1 MGKKPYNPSEI
12 EQKLYQEWEDSGLF
26 EPGDGSDSYSLAIP
40 PPNVTGTLHMGH
52 GFQNAIMDC
61 LIRYHR
67 MSGKNTLWQVGTD
80 HAGIATEMVVE
91 RRLNA
96 EGKTKEDIGREA
108 FEKEVWS
115 WKKYSGNKI
124 TSQLRRLGSSS
135 DWSSERFTL
144 DDDYQHAVKSAF
156 IQLFNEGLIYQGK
169 RLVNWDPVLE
179 TSLSDL
185 EVINKDLTIK
195 IWEIKYQ
202 LEETDECV
210 TVATT
215 RPETLLG
222 DMALAVNPKD
232 KRFVHL
238 IGKNAAIP
246 LCDRVIPIVADEY
259 VDLEFGTGVVKITPG
274 HDFNDYEI
282 GKRHGLHMDNNLQC
296 HIGNESEFDPI
307 SILNKA
313 VEIIGVAPKKFN
325 GMDRFEARKVL
336 LEDLK
341 KQKLLVAE
349 NEYESTLPYG
359 DRSDQIL
366 EPLLTDQWYVDAK
379 TLAKPA
385 IEAVKSKEIQFVPAN
400 WEKTYFQWMDNIQD
414 WCISRQ
420 LWWGHRIPIW
430 YDESNQPFAGF
441 SEKDVREKHGLKG
454 ELRQEEDVLD
464 TWFSSSLWTFA
475 TMGWPEENEKL
486 KLFHPTTTL
495 VTGFDIIFFWVARMI
510 MMTKHFMKEVPFK
523 EVYIT
528 GLIKDENGQKMSKSK
543 GNILDPID
551 LIDGVSLE
559 ELLAK
564 RTEDLMQPKLKEKI
578 IKQTKKQFPNGIES
592 YGTDA
597 LRYTYYSLASPG
609 RDINFDIGRIKGYRN
624 FCNKIWNAFR
634 FIEMQVTNHDYKSGD
649 GSSDILSDWMG
660 SKIHQAS
667 ENCQAHIKNYRFDLA
682 SAEIY
687 ELVWSNFC
695 DWYIEFSKVAIQ
707 KSEKKDKTNN
717 LISNLITNFYS
728 ILELLHPF
736 MPFITE
742 ELSSKL
748 ALLVKKE
755 KSGFL
760 VQSGFAHAR
769 TLNEKTEKQ
778 VDEIIN
784 IVSALRVIRAEN
796 LNIQNETLHLILST
810 DMSLEMQS
818 VVAGQEDIIAGIAKL
833 DGIKF
838 TDEVP
843 KESIEKTMSGYKIII
858 PLEGL
863 IDPKEELTRLQKE
876 LTDVENDIKII
887 NSKLANKKF
896 IAKAPPAVVEK
907 EKAKIEEAENKKGML
922 EKSIAKL
929 RS

>member
-1 MGKKPYNPSEI
+1 MDKKPYDPSEI

-26 EPGDGSDSYSLAIP
+26 EPGDGSESYSIAIP

-61 LIRYHR
+61 LIRYYR

-96 EGKTKEDIGREA
+96 EGKSKDDIGRES
-108 FEKEVWS
+108 FEKEVWN

-124 TSQLRRLGSSS
+124 TSQLRRLGSSL

-144 DDDYQHAVKSAF
+144 DDEYQHAVLNAF
-156 IQLFNEGLIYQGK
+156 IQLFEEGLIYQGK

-185 EVINKDLTIK
+185 EVINKELKIK
-195 IWEIKYQ
+195 IWEIRYQ
-202 LEETDECV
+202 LEGADEFV

-222 DMALAVNPKD
+222 DMALAVNPSD
-232 KRFVHL
+232 KRFAHL
-238 IGKNAAIP
+238 IGKNASIP
-246 LCDRVIPIVADEY
+246 LCDRLIPIVADDY
-259 VDLEFGTGVVKITPG
+259 VDPEFGTGVVKITPG
-274 HDFNDYEI
+274 HDFNDYEL
-282 GKRHGLHMDNNLQC
+282 GKRHGLHMDDALQC
-296 HIGNESEFDPI
+296 HSGDEAAFAPI
-307 SILNKA
+307 SILNKK
-313 VEIIGVAPKKFN
+313 VEIIGVAPKKFH
-325 GMDRFEARKVL
+325 GMDRFEARKSIL
-336 LEDLK
+336 KDLDK
-341 KQKLLVAE
+341 EELLVSE
-349 NEYESTLPYG
+349 EEYESTLPYG

-430 YDESNQPFAGF
+430 YDESNQPYAGL
-441 SEKDVREKHGLKG
+441 SENDVRKKHNLTG

-551 LIDGVSLE
+551 LIDGVSLD
-559 ELLAK
+559 ELLTK
-564 RTEDLMQPKLKEKI
+564 RTEGMMQPQLKEKI
-578 IKQTKKQFPNGIES
+578 IKQTKKQFPEGIES

-597 LRYTYYSLASPG
+597 LRYTFYSLASPG

-634 FIEMQVTNHDYKSGD
+634 FIEMQATNHSYQPSEN
-649 GSSDILSDWMG
+649 SEDILSDWMG
-660 SKIHQAS
+660 SKIHQTA
-667 ENCQAHIKNYRFDLA
+667 ENCQMHIKQYRFDLA

-695 DWYIEFSKVAIQ
+695 DWYIEFNKAVIQ
-707 KSEKKDKTNN
+707 NSEDANQKNN
-717 LISNLITNFYS
+717 LIGNLIANFYS

-748 ALLVKKE
+748 ADLAKVE
-755 KSGFL
+755 KLGFM
-760 VQSGFAHAR
+760 VEGGFAHAR
-769 TLNEKTEKQ
+769 ASNKKTEQ
-778 VDEIIN
+778 QLDEIIS
-784 IVSALRVIRAEN
+784 IISALRVIRAEN
-796 LNIQNETLHLILST
+796 HNIKNETLNLIISNDLNS
-810 DMSLEMQS
+810 EMQS
-818 VVAGQEDIIAGIAKL
+818 VISENKTMIAEIAKL
-833 DGIKF
+833 DGIEFSNKIPA
-838 TDEVP
+838 EA
-843 KESIEKTMSGYKIII
+843 IEKTMDGYKLII

-863 IDPKEELTRLQKE
+863 IDPEEEMIRLLKE
-876 LTDVENDIKII
+876 LADVDNDLKII
-887 NSKLANKKF
+887 NSKLDNEQF
-896 IAKAPPAVVEK
+896 TSKAPPAVVEK
-907 EKAKIEEAENKKGML
+907 EKAKILDAESKKALL

-929 RS
+929 QP

>member
-1 MGKKPYNPSEI
+1 MDKKPYDPSEI
-12 EQKLYQEWEDSGLF
+12 EQKLYQEWETSGLF
-26 EPGDGSDSYSLAIP
+26 EPGKGAESYSLAIP

-96 EGKTKEDIGREA
+96 EGKSKESIGREA
-108 FEKEVWS
+108 FEKEVWD

-124 TSQLRRLGSSS
+124 TSQLRRLGSSL

-144 DDDYQHAVKSAF
+144 DDEYQHAVQSAF
-156 IQLFNEGLIYQGK
+156 IQLFEDGLIYQGK

-185 EVINKDLTIK
+185 EVVNKDLTIK

-202 LEETDECV
+202 LEDSDQFV

-222 DMALAVNPKD
+222 DMALAVNPGD
-232 KRFVHL
+232 ERFSHL
-238 IGKNAAIP
+238 IGKNAEIP
-246 LCDRVIPIVADEY
+246 LCNRLIPIVADDY
-259 VDLEFGTGVVKITPG
+259 VDPEFGTGVVKITPG
-274 HDFNDYEI
+274 HDFNDYEL
-282 GKRHGLHMDNNLQC
+282 GKRHGLHLIDETSC
-296 HIGNESEFDPI
+296 GTGTEKEFDPI
-307 SILNKA
+307 SILSKA
-313 VEIIGVAPKKFN
+313 VKIIGIAPEKFH
-325 GMDRFEARKVL
+325 GMDRFDARAEL
-336 LEDLK
+336 LSDLK
-341 KQKLLVAE
+341 E
-349 NEYESTLPYG
+349 NDYLIKESEYESTLPYG
-359 DRSDQIL
+359 DRSDQVL

-385 IEAVKSKEIQFVPAN
+385 IEAVKAKEITFVPAN

-414 WCISRQ
+414 WCVSRQ

-430 YDESNQPFAGF
+430 YDENGQAFAGH
-441 SEKDVREKHGLKG
+441 SEEDVREKNNLAGPLI
-454 ELRQEEDVLD
+454 QEEDVLD

-475 TMGWPEENEKL
+475 TLGWPEKTSKL
-486 KLFHPTTTL
+486 ELFHPTTAL

-510 MMTKHFMKEVPFK
+510 MMTKYLMKEVPFK

-559 ELLAK
+559 ALLEK
-564 RTEDLMQPKLKEKI
+564 RTEGMMQPQLKEKI
-578 IKQTKKQFPNGIES
+578 IKQTKKQFPDGIDS

-634 FIEMQVTNHDYKSGD
+634 FIEMQAATHSYQPAEHKADA
-649 GSSDILSDWMG
+649 LSDWM
-660 SKIHQAS
+660 SQKIFQS
-667 ENCQAHIKNYRFDLA
+667 SLNCKTHIETYRFDLA
-682 SAEIY
+682 AAEIY

-695 DWYIEFSKVAIQ
+695 DWNIELSKVAIQ
-707 KSEKKDKTNN
+707 KSTDPSVTADLIGN
-717 LISNLITNFYS
+717 LFKNFEN
-728 ILELLHPF
+728 ILKLLHPF

-742 ELSSKL
+742 ELFAKMN
-748 ALLVKKE
+748 ALK
-755 KSGFL
+755 GFDGRQFL
-760 VQSGFAHAR
+760 VEAGFANL
-769 TLNEKTEKQ
+769 TTSKDNG
-778 VDEIIN
+778 VDELIN
-784 IVSALRVIRAEN
+784 IISELRVIRSEN
-796 LNIQNETLHLILST
+796 ANIKDETLHLVLSGNLAPS
-810 DMSLEMQS
+810 MVKLI
-818 VVAGQEDIIAGIAKL
+818 QEFEEIVCGIAKL
-833 DGIKF
+833 DAIEF
-838 TDEVP
+838 STDDYE
-843 KESIEKTMSGYKIII
+843 ESIEKAMTNYKIII
-858 PLEGL
+858 PLAGL
-863 IDPKEELTRLQKE
+863 IDPEEELERLRKE
-876 LTDVENDIKII
+876 LGNVENDIKII
-887 NSKLANKKF
+887 SSKLENEQFVAR
-896 IAKAPPAVVEK
+896 APEAVVQK
-907 EKAKIEEAENKKGML
+907 EKGKITTAENKKLML

-929 RS
+929 QS

>member
-1 MGKKPYNPSEI
+1 MDKKPYDPSEI
-12 EQKLYQEWEDSGLF
+12 EEKLYQEWESSGLF
-26 EPGDGSDSYSLAIP
+26 EPGEDSDSYSLAIP

-96 EGKTKEDIGREA
+96 EGKSKESIGREA
-108 FEKEVWS
+108 FEAEVWD

-124 TSQLRRLGSSS
+124 TSQLRRLGSSL

-144 DDDYQHAVKSAF
+144 DDEYQHAVQSAF
-156 IQLFNEGLIYQGK
+156 IQLFEDGLIYQGK

-185 EVINKDLTIK
+185 EVVNKDLTIK

-202 LEETDECV
+202 LEDSDQFV

-222 DMALAVNPKD
+222 DMALAVNPGD
-232 KRFVHL
+232 ERFSHL
-238 IGKNAAIP
+238 IGKNAEIP
-246 LCDRVIPIVADEY
+246 LCNRLIPIVADDY
-259 VDLEFGTGVVKITPG
+259 VDPEFGTGVVKITPG
-274 HDFNDYEI
+274 HDFNDYEL
-282 GKRHGLHMDNNLQC
+282 GKRHGLHLVDETQC
-296 HIGNESEFDPI
+296 GIGTEKEFDPI
-307 SILNKA
+307 SILSKA
-313 VEIIGVAPKKFN
+313 VKIIGIAPEKFH
-325 GMDRFEARKVL
+325 GMDRFDARAEL
-336 LEDLK
+336 LNDLK
-341 KQKLLVAE
+341 E
-349 NEYESTLPYG
+349 NDCLIKESEYESTLPYG

-385 IEAVKSKEIQFVPAN
+385 IEAVKTKEITFVPAN

-414 WCISRQ
+414 WCVSRQ

-430 YDESNQPFAGF
+430 YDENGQAFAGH
-441 SEKDVREKHGLKG
+441 SEDEVRAKNTLTGPLT
-454 ELRQEEDVLD
+454 QEEDVLD

-475 TMGWPEENEKL
+475 TLGWPEKNSKL
-486 KLFHPTTTL
+486 ELFHPTTAL

-510 MMTKHFMKEVPFK
+510 MMTKYFMKEVPFK

-559 ELLAK
+559 ELLEK
-564 RTEDLMQPKLKEKI
+564 RTEGMMQPQLKEKI
-578 IKQTKKQFPNGIES
+578 IKQTKKQFPDGIDS

-634 FIEMQVTNHDYKSGD
+634 FIEMQAVNHEYQPTTPKADD
-649 GSSDILSDWMG
+649 FSDWM
-660 SKIHQAS
+660 SQKINQTS
-667 ENCQAHIKNYRFDLA
+667 INCKTHIETYRFDLA
-682 SAEIY
+682 AAEIY

-695 DWYIEFSKVAIQ
+695 DWYIELNKVAIQ
-707 KSEKKDKTNN
+707 ASNNNDGTNN
-717 LISNLITNFYS
+717 LISNLIVNFDS
-728 ILELLHPF
+728 ILRLLHPF

-742 ELSSKL
+742 DLSSKL
-748 ALLVKKE
+748 AILEGKDKSEFLV
-755 KSGFL
+755 KSGFTQH
-760 VQSGFAHAR
+760 QSSNNNTAEHI
-769 TLNEKTEKQ
+769 E
-778 VDEIIN
+778 EIIN
-784 IVSALRVIRAEN
+784 IISAIRVIRAEN
-796 LNIQNETLHLILST
+796 TPIKNETLHLILSA
-810 DMSLEMQS
+810 DMDSELQS
-818 VVAGQEDIIAGIAKL
+818 MVTEKESIIASIAKL
-833 DGIKF
+833 DGVEF
-838 TDEVP
+838 TSEIPDEA
-843 KESIEKTMSGYKIII
+843 IEKAMIGYKIII

-863 IDPKEELTRLQKE
+863 IDPELELSRLTKE
-876 LTDVENDIKII
+876 LSKVENDIKII
-887 NSKLANKKF
+887 NSKLSNEQF
-896 IAKAPPAVVEK
+896 VAKAPEAVIIKEK
-907 EKAKIEEAENKKGML
+907 EKLASAVEKKSMVESSL
-922 EKSIAKL
+922 LKL
-929 RS
+929 NS

>member
-1 MGKKPYNPSEI
+1 MDKKPYDPSEI

-26 EPGDGSDSYSLAIP
+26 EPGDGSEPYSLAIP

-96 EGKTKEDIGREA
+96 KGKSKDDIGREA
-108 FEKEVWS
+108 FEREVWD

-124 TSQLRRLGSSS
+124 TSQLRRLGSSL
-135 DWSSERFTL
+135 DWSTERFTL
-144 DDDYQHAVKSAF
+144 DDEYQHAVLKAF
-156 IQLFNEGLIYQGK
+156 IQLFEEGLIYQGK

-185 EVINKDLTIK
+185 EVINKELKIK
-195 IWEIKYQ
+195 IWEIQYQ
-202 LEETDECV
+202 LEGADEFV

-222 DMALAVNPKD
+222 DMALAVNPSD
-232 KRFVHL
+232 ERFVHL
-238 IGKNAAIP
+238 IGKNASIP
-246 LCDRVIPIVADEY
+246 LCNRLIPIVADDY
-259 VDLEFGTGVVKITPG
+259 VDPEFGTGVVKITPG
-274 HDFNDYEI
+274 HDFNDYEL
-282 GKRHGLHMDNNLQC
+282 GKRHGLHMDDALQC
-296 HIGNESEFDPI
+296 HAGDEAAFAPI
-307 SILNKA
+307 SILNKK
-313 VEIIGVAPKKFN
+313 VEIVGVAPKKFH
-325 GMDRFEARKVL
+325 GMDRFEARKSIL
-336 LEDLK
+336 KDLDK
-341 KQKLLVAE
+341 EKLLVSE
-349 NEYESTLPYG
+349 EEYESTLPYG

-430 YDESNQPFAGF
+430 YDESNKPYAGF
-441 SEKDVREKHGLKG
+441 SEEDVREKHHLKG

-495 VTGFDIIFFWVARMI
+495 VTGFDIIFCWVARMI

-559 ELLAK
+559 DLLAK
-564 RTEDLMQPKLKEKI
+564 RTEGMMQPQLKEKI
-578 IKQTKKQFPNGIES
+578 IKQTKKQFPDGIES

-634 FIEMQVTNHDYKSGD
+634 FIEMQAANHNYQSGD
-649 GSSDILSDWMG
+649 TSEDILSRWIG
-660 SKIHQAS
+660 SKIQHTA
-667 ENCQAHIKNYRFDLA
+667 ENCQTHIKQYRFDLA

-687 ELVWSNFC
+687 ELVWSHFC
-695 DWYIEFSKVAIQ
+695 DWYIEFNKAAIQ
-707 KSEKKDKTNN
+707 KSDDHEQTNR
-717 LISNLITNFYS
+717 LIGNLITNFYS

-748 ALLVKKE
+748 ANLANTE

-760 VQSGFAHAR
+760 VESGFAHAR
-769 TLNEKTEKQ
+769 TTDNNTEKYM
-778 VDEIIN
+778 DEIIN
-784 IVSALRVIRAEN
+784 IISALRVIRAEN
-796 LNIQNETLHLILST
+796 QNIKNENLHLIIST
-810 DMSLEMQS
+810 DLNSEIQA
-818 VVAGQEDIIAGIAKL
+818 VIHENEAVIAGIAKL
-833 DGIKF
+833 DKIEF
-838 TDEVP
+838 TDNVP
-843 KESIEKTMSGYKIII
+843 AESIEKTMGGYKLAI

-863 IDPKEELTRLQKE
+863 IDPAEEMERLQKE
-876 LTDVENDIKII
+876 LEGVENDIKII
-887 NSKLANKKF
+887 SSKLANKQF
-896 IAKAPPAVVEK
+896 VEKAPAAVVEK
-907 EKAKIEEAENKKGML
+907 EKAKITDAENKKAML

-929 RS
+929 QP

>member
-1 MGKKPYNPSEI
+1 MDKKPYDPSEI
-12 EQKLYQEWEDSGLF
+12 EQKLYQEWEESGLF
-26 EPGDGSDSYSLAIP
+26 KPDDSLDTYSLAIP

-96 EGKTKEDIGREA
+96 EGTTKESIGRQA
-108 FEKEVWS
+108 FEQKVWD

-124 TSQLRRLGSSS
+124 TAQLRRLGSSL

-144 DDDYQHAVKSAF
+144 DDDYQNAVISAF
-156 IQLFNEGLIYQGK
+156 IQLFDEGLIYQGK

-185 EVINKDLTIK
+185 EVINKDQVIK

-202 LEETDECV
+202 LEDSEEFV

-222 DMALAVNPKD
+222 DMALAVNPND
-232 KRFVHL
+232 QRFIHL
-238 IGKNAAIP
+238 IGKNASIP
-246 LCDRVIPIVADEY
+246 LCNRMIPIVADDY
-259 VDLEFGTGVVKITPG
+259 VDPEFGTGVVKITPG
-274 HDFNDYEI
+274 HDFNDYEL
-282 GKRHGLHMDNNLQC
+282 GKRHGLHMDKNSLC
-296 HIGNESEFDPI
+296 HIGDEDAFAPI
-307 SILNKA
+307 SILNKK
-313 VEIIGVAPKKFN
+313 VEIVGIAPKKFH
-325 GMDRFEARKVL
+325 GMDRFDARKLL
-336 LEDLK
+336 LEDLQK
-341 KQKLLVAE
+341 EKLLISE
-349 NEYESTLPYG
+349 DKYESTLPYG

-385 IEAVKSKEIQFVPAN
+385 IEAVKSKEIQFVPNN

-430 YDESNQPFAGF
+430 YDESNQPYAGF
-441 SEKDVREKHGLKG
+441 SEKDVREKNDLQGS
-454 ELRQEEDVLD
+454 LRQEEDVLD

-475 TMGWPEENEKL
+475 TMGWPDKNEKL
-486 KLFHPTTTL
+486 NLFHPTTTL

-510 MMTKHFMKEVPFK
+510 MMTKHLMKEIPFN

-543 GNILDPID
+543 GNIIDPID
-551 LIDGVSLE
+551 LIDGISLDD
-559 ELLAK
+559 LLLK
-564 RTEDLMQPKLKEKI
+564 RTEGLMQPQLKDKI
-578 IKQTKKQFPNGIES
+578 IKQTRKQFPDGIES

-624 FCNKIWNAFR
+624 FCNKLWNAFR
-634 FIEMQVTNHDYKSGD
+634 FIEMQAINHDYQTQD
-649 GSSDILSDWMG
+649 NTSDLLSEWMG
-660 SKIHQAS
+660 AKLKQTSDS
-667 ENCQAHIKNYRFDLA
+667 CQAHIKNYRFDLA

-695 DWYIEFSKVAIQ
+695 DWYLEFNKVAIQ
-707 KSEKKDKTNN
+707 KSENKTQINELIAN
-717 LISNLITNFYS
+717 LIVNFSN

-742 ELSSKL
+742 ELSTKL
-748 ALLVKKE
+748 ALLCKKE
-755 KSGFL
+755 KSEFL
-760 VQSGFAHAR
+760 VQSGF
-769 TLNEKTEKQ
+769 TDIGSINEKSEHQ
-778 VDEIIN
+778 LNGIID
-784 IVSALRVIRAEN
+784 IVTAIRVIRAEN
-796 LNIQNETLHLILST
+796 PSIKNEVLHLIIST
-810 DMSLEMQS
+810 DMSSEMQS
-818 VVAGQEDIIAGIAKL
+818 LVAEQESIISGIARL
-833 DGIKF
+833 DGIEF
-838 TDEVP
+838 GNEAP
-843 KESIEKTMSGYKIII
+843 AESIEKTMDGYKIII

-863 IDPKEELTRLQKE
+863 INPEEERTRLQKE
-876 LTDVENDIKII
+876 LSKLENDIKII
-887 NSKLANKKF
+887 SSKLDNKQF
-896 IAKAPPAVVEK
+896 IAKAPAEVIHK
-907 EKAKIEEAENKKGML
+907 EKKKIEDVENKKKML
-922 EKSIAKL
+922 EKSIL
-929 RS
+929 NLQI

>member
-1 MGKKPYNPSEI
+1 MDKKPYDPSEI
-12 EQKLYQEWEDSGLF
+12 EEKLYQEWESSGLF
-26 EPGDGSDSYSLAIP
+26 EPGEDSDSYSLAIP

-96 EGKTKEDIGREA
+96 EGKSKESIGREA
-108 FEKEVWS
+108 FEAEVWD

-124 TSQLRRLGSSS
+124 TSQLRRLGSSL

-144 DDDYQHAVKSAF
+144 DDEYQHAVQSAF
-156 IQLFNEGLIYQGK
+156 IQLFEDGLIYQGK

-185 EVINKDLTIK
+185 EVVNKDLTIK

-202 LEETDECV
+202 LENSDQFV

-222 DMALAVNPKD
+222 DMALAVNPGD
-232 KRFVHL
+232 ERFSHL
-238 IGKNAAIP
+238 IGKNAEIP
-246 LCDRVIPIVADEY
+246 LCNRLIPIVADDY
-259 VDLEFGTGVVKITPG
+259 VDPEFGTGVVKITPG
-274 HDFNDYEI
+274 HDFNDYEL
-282 GKRHGLHMDNNLQC
+282 GKRHGLHLVDETQC
-296 HIGNESEFDPI
+296 RTGTEKEIDPI
-307 SILNKA
+307 SILSKA
-313 VEIIGVAPKKFN
+313 VKIIGIAPEKFH
-325 GMDRFEARKVL
+325 GMDRFDARAEL
-336 LEDLK
+336 LNDLK
-341 KQKLLVAE
+341 EIDCLIKE
-349 NEYESTLPYG
+349 SEYESTLPYG

-385 IEAVKSKEIQFVPAN
+385 IEAVKTKEITFVPAN

-414 WCISRQ
+414 WCVSRQ

-430 YDESNQPFAGF
+430 YDENGQAFAGH
-441 SEKDVREKHGLKG
+441 SEDDVRAKNTLTGPLT
-454 ELRQEEDVLD
+454 QEEDVLD

-475 TMGWPEENEKL
+475 TLGWPEKNSKL
-486 KLFHPTTTL
+486 ELFHPTTAL

-510 MMTKHFMKEVPFK
+510 MMTKYFMKEVPFK

-559 ELLAK
+559 ELLEK
-564 RTEDLMQPKLKEKI
+564 RTEGMMQPQLKEKI
-578 IKQTKKQFPNGIES
+578 IKQTKKQFPDGIDS

-634 FIEMQVTNHDYKSGD
+634 FIEMQAVNHEYQPTTPKADD
-649 GSSDILSDWMG
+649 FSDWM
-660 SKIHQAS
+660 SQKINQTS
-667 ENCQAHIKNYRFDLA
+667 INCKTHIETYRFDLA
-682 SAEIY
+682 AAEIY

-695 DWYIEFSKVAIQ
+695 DWYIELNKVAIQ
-707 KSEKKDKTNN
+707 ASNNNDETNN
-717 LISNLITNFYS
+717 LISNLIVNFDS
-728 ILELLHPF
+728 ILRLLHPF

-742 ELSSKL
+742 DLSSKL
-748 ALLVKKE
+748 AILEGKDKSEFLV
-755 KSGFL
+755 KSGFT
-760 VQSGFAHAR
+760 QHQASNNNTAEHI
-769 TLNEKTEKQ
+769 E
-778 VDEIIN
+778 EIIN
-784 IVSALRVIRAEN
+784 IISAIRVIRAEN
-796 LNIQNETLHLILST
+796 TPIKNETLHLILSA
-810 DMSLEMQS
+810 DMNSELQS
-818 VVAGQEDIIAGIAKL
+818 MVTEKESIIASIAKL
-833 DGIKF
+833 DGVEF
-838 TDEVP
+838 TNEIPDEA
-843 KESIEKTMSGYKIII
+843 IEKAMIGYKIII

-863 IDPKEELTRLQKE
+863 IDPELELSRLTKE
-876 LTDVENDIKII
+876 LSKVENDIKII
-887 NSKLANKKF
+887 NSKLSNEQF
-896 IAKAPPAVVEK
+896 VAKAPEAVIIKEK
-907 EKAKIEEAENKKGML
+907 EKLASAVEKKSMVESSL
-922 EKSIAKL
+922 LKL
-929 RS
+929 NS

>member
-1 MGKKPYNPSEI
+1 MDKKPYDPSEI

-26 EPGDGSDSYSLAIP
+26 EPGDGSESYSIAIP

-61 LIRYHR
+61 LIRYYR

-96 EGKTKEDIGREA
+96 EGKSKDDIGRES
-108 FEKEVWS
+108 FEKEVWN

-124 TSQLRRLGSSS
+124 TSQLRRLGSSL

-144 DDDYQHAVKSAF
+144 DDEYQHAVLNAF
-156 IQLFNEGLIYQGK
+156 IQLFEEGLIYQGK

-185 EVINKDLTIK
+185 EVINKELKIK
-195 IWEIKYQ
+195 IWEIRYQ
-202 LEETDECV
+202 LEGADEFV

-222 DMALAVNPKD
+222 DMALAVNPSD
-232 KRFVHL
+232 KRFTHL
-238 IGKNAAIP
+238 IGKNASIP
-246 LCDRVIPIVADEY
+246 LCDRLIPIVADDY
-259 VDLEFGTGVVKITPG
+259 VDSEFGTGVVKITPG
-274 HDFNDYEI
+274 HDFNDYEL
-282 GKRHGLHMDNNLQC
+282 GKRHGLHMDDALQC
-296 HIGNESEFDPI
+296 HSGDEAAFAPI
-307 SILNKA
+307 SILNKK
-313 VEIIGVAPKKFN
+313 VEIIGVAPKKFH
-325 GMDRFEARKVL
+325 GMDRFEARKSIL
-336 LEDLK
+336 KDLDK
-341 KQKLLVAE
+341 EELLVSE
-349 NEYESTLPYG
+349 EEYESTLPYG

-430 YDESNQPFAGF
+430 YDESNQPYAGL
-441 SEKDVREKHGLKG
+441 SENDVRKKHNLTG

-559 ELLAK
+559 DLLAK
-564 RTEDLMQPKLKEKI
+564 RTEGMMQPQLKEKI
-578 IKQTKKQFPNGIES
+578 IKQTKKQFPDGIES

-597 LRYTYYSLASPG
+597 LRYTFYSLASPG

-634 FIEMQVTNHDYKSGD
+634 FIEMQATNHNYQSGD
-649 GSSDILSDWMG
+649 ISEDILSGWIG
-660 SKIHQAS
+660 SKIQQTA
-667 ENCQAHIKNYRFDLA
+667 ENCHTHIKNYRFDLA

-687 ELVWSNFC
+687 ELVWSHFC

-707 KSEKKDKTNN
+707 KSEDHDQTND
-717 LISNLITNFYS
+717 LIGNLITNFYG

-748 ALLVKKE
+748 AELANAE

-760 VQSGFAHAR
+760 VESGFAHTR
-769 TLNEKTEKQ
+769 TINNNTEKQ
-778 VDEIIN
+778 IDEIIN
-784 IVSALRVIRAEN
+784 IISALRVIRAEN
-796 LNIQNETLHLILST
+796 QNIKNENLHLIIST
-810 DMSLEMQS
+810 DLNSEIQA
-818 VVAGQEDIIAGIAKL
+818 VIHENEAVIAGIAKL
-833 DGIKF
+833 DEIEF
-838 TDEVP
+838 TDNVP
-843 KESIEKTMSGYKIII
+843 AESIEKTMSGYKLII

-863 IDPKEELTRLQKE
+863 IDPEEEMARLQKE
-876 LTDVENDIKII
+876 LESVENDIKII
-887 NSKLANKKF
+887 TSKLANKKF
-896 IAKAPPAVVEK
+896 VEKAPAAVVDK
-907 EKAKIEEAENKKGML
+907 EKAKIADAENKKAML
-922 EKSIAKL
+922 EKSIVKL
-929 RS
+929 QP

>member
-1 MGKKPYNPSEI
+1 MDKKPYNPSDI
-12 EQKLYQEWEDSGLF
+12 EQKLYQEWENSGLF
-26 EPGDGSDSYSLAIP
+26 EPDDNSDSYSLVIP

-108 FEKEVWS
+108 FEKEVWN

-144 DDDYQHAVKSAF
+144 DDEYQQAVLTAF
-156 IQLFNEGLIYQGK
+156 IELFDEGLIYQGK

-202 LEETDECV
+202 IEGTDEFIN
-210 TVATT
+210 VATT

-232 KRFVHL
+232 KRFKHL
-238 IGKNAAIP
+238 VSKNAVIP
-246 LCDRVIPIVADEY
+246 LCNRVIPILADEY
-259 VDLEFGTGVVKITPG
+259 VDPEFGTGVVKITPG

-282 GKRHGLHMDNNLQC
+282 GKRHGLHMGDNAKCQV
-296 HIGNESEFDPI
+296 GNETDFNPI
-307 SILNKA
+307 SILNKT
-313 VEIIGVAPKKFN
+313 VEITGVAPKKFH
-325 GMDRFEARKVL
+325 GMDRFDARKKL
-336 LEDLK
+336 LEDLTK
-341 KQKLLVAE
+341 EKLLVSESAH
-349 NEYESTLPYG
+349 ESTLPYG

-366 EPLLTDQWYVDAK
+366 EPLLTDQWYVSAK

-385 IEAVKSKEIQFVPAN
+385 IEAVKSKEIQFVPGN

-441 SEKDVREKHGLKG
+441 SEEDVRKKHNLKG

-475 TMGWPEENEKL
+475 TMGWPEKSEKL
-486 KLFHPTTTL
+486 KLFHPTSTL

-510 MMTKHFMKEVPFK
+510 MMTKHLMKEVPFK

-559 ELLAK
+559 ELIEK
-564 RTEDLMQPKLKEKI
+564 RTEGLMQPKLKEKI
-578 IKQTKKQFPNGIES
+578 IKQTKKQFPDGIES

-634 FIEMQVTNHDYKSGD
+634 FIEMQTTNHDYQSTN

-660 SKIHQAS
+660 SKIQQTS
-667 ENCQAHIKNYRFDLA
+667 ENCKAHIQNYRFDLA
-682 SAEIY
+682 SEEIY

-695 DWYIEFSKVAIQ
+695 DWYIEFNKVALQ
-707 KSEKKDKTNN
+707 KSKNSDQINN

-728 ILELLHPF
+728 VLELLHPF

-748 ALLVKKE
+748 ASLDKKE

-769 TLNEKTEKQ
+769 PLNKIIEKQ

-784 IVSALRVIRAEN
+784 IISALRVIRAEN
-796 LNIQNETLHLILST
+796 QNIKNEVLQLIISN
-810 DMSLEMQS
+810 DMNLEMQS
-818 VVAGQEDIIAGIAKL
+818 IVAEQEVIIAGIAKI
-833 DGIKF
+833 DGIEF
-838 TDEVP
+838 TDEIP
-843 KESIEKTMSGYKIII
+843 KDSIEKTMSGYKIII

-863 IDPKEELTRLQKE
+863 IDPEEELTRLQKE
-876 LTDVENDIKII
+876 LEDVENDIKVIS
-887 NSKLANKKF
+887 SKLANDQF
-896 IAKAPPAVVEK
+896 ISKAPAKVVEK
-907 EKAKIEEAENKKGML
+907 EKVKIEDAKNKKVMI

-929 RS
+929 QS

>member
-1 MGKKPYNPSEI
+1 MDKKPYDPSEI

-26 EPGDGSDSYSLAIP
+26 EPGDGSEPYSLAIP

-96 EGKTKEDIGREA
+96 KGKSKDDIGREA
-108 FEKEVWS
+108 FEREVWD

-124 TSQLRRLGSSS
+124 TSQLRRLGSSL
-135 DWSSERFTL
+135 DWSTERFTL
-144 DDDYQHAVKSAF
+144 DDEYQHAVLKAF
-156 IQLFNEGLIYQGK
+156 IQLFEEGLIYQGK

-185 EVINKDLTIK
+185 EVINKELKIK
-195 IWEIKYQ
+195 IWEIQYQ
-202 LEETDECV
+202 LEGADEFV

-222 DMALAVNPKD
+222 DMALAVNPSD
-232 KRFVHL
+232 ERFVHL
-238 IGKNAAIP
+238 IGKNASIP
-246 LCDRVIPIVADEY
+246 LCNRLVPIVADDY
-259 VDLEFGTGVVKITPG
+259 VDPEFGTGVVKITPG
-274 HDFNDYEI
+274 HDFNDYEL
-282 GKRHGLHMDNNLQC
+282 GKRHGLHMDDTLQC
-296 HIGNESEFDPI
+296 HAGDEAAFAPI
-307 SILNKA
+307 SILNKK
-313 VEIIGVAPKKFN
+313 VEIVGVAPKKFH
-325 GMDRFEARKVL
+325 GMDRFEARKSIL
-336 LEDLK
+336 KDLDK
-341 KQKLLVAE
+341 EKLLVSE
-349 NEYESTLPYG
+349 EEYESTLPYG

-430 YDESNQPFAGF
+430 YDESNKPYAGF
-441 SEKDVREKHGLKG
+441 SEEDVREKHHLKG

-559 ELLAK
+559 DLLAK
-564 RTEDLMQPKLKEKI
+564 RTEGMMQPQLKEKI
-578 IKQTKKQFPNGIES
+578 IKQTKKQFPDGIES

-634 FIEMQVTNHDYKSGD
+634 FIEMQAANHNYQSGD
-649 GSSDILSDWMG
+649 TSEDILSRWIG
-660 SKIHQAS
+660 SKIQHTA
-667 ENCQAHIKNYRFDLA
+667 ENCQTHIKQYRFDLA

-687 ELVWSNFC
+687 ELVWSHFC
-695 DWYIEFSKVAIQ
+695 DWYIEFNKAAIQ
-707 KSEKKDKTNN
+707 KSDDHEQTNR
-717 LISNLITNFYS
+717 LIGNLITNFYS

-748 ALLVKKE
+748 ANLANTE

-760 VQSGFAHAR
+760 VESGFAHAR
-769 TLNEKTEKQ
+769 TTDNNTEKYM
-778 VDEIIN
+778 DEIIN
-784 IVSALRVIRAEN
+784 IISALRVIRAEN
-796 LNIQNETLHLILST
+796 QNIKNENLHLIIST
-810 DMSLEMQS
+810 DLNSEIQTVIHENE
-818 VVAGQEDIIAGIAKL
+818 VVIAGIAKL
-833 DGIKF
+833 DGIEF
-838 TDEVP
+838 TDNVP
-843 KESIEKTMSGYKIII
+843 AESIEKTMGGYKLAI

-863 IDPKEELTRLQKE
+863 IDPAEEMERLQIE
-876 LTDVENDIKII
+876 LEGVENDIKII
-887 NSKLANKKF
+887 SSKLANKQF
-896 IAKAPPAVVEK
+896 VEKAPAAVVEK
-907 EKAKIEEAENKKGML
+907 EKTKITDAENKKAML

-929 RS
+929 QP

>member
-1 MGKKPYNPSEI
+1 MDKKPYDPSEI
-12 EQKLYQEWEDSGLF
+12 EEKLYQEWESSGLF
-26 EPGDGSDSYSLAIP
+26 EPGEDSDSYSLAIP

-96 EGKTKEDIGREA
+96 EGKSKESIGREA
-108 FEKEVWS
+108 FEAEVWD

-124 TSQLRRLGSSS
+124 TSQLRRLGSSL

-144 DDDYQHAVKSAF
+144 DDEYQHAVQSAF
-156 IQLFNEGLIYQGK
+156 IQLFEDGLIYQGK

-185 EVINKDLTIK
+185 EVVNKDLTIK

-202 LEETDECV
+202 LEDSDQFV

-222 DMALAVNPKD
+222 DMALAVNPGD
-232 KRFVHL
+232 ERFSHL
-238 IGKNAAIP
+238 IGKNAEIP
-246 LCDRVIPIVADEY
+246 LCNRLIPIVADDY
-259 VDLEFGTGVVKITPG
+259 VDPEFGTGVVKITPG
-274 HDFNDYEI
+274 HDFNDYEL
-282 GKRHGLHMDNNLQC
+282 GKRHGLHLVDETQC
-296 HIGNESEFDPI
+296 GTGTEKEFDPI
-307 SILNKA
+307 SILSKA
-313 VEIIGVAPKKFN
+313 VKIIGIAPEKFH
-325 GMDRFEARKVL
+325 GMDRFDARAEL
-336 LEDLK
+336 LNDLK
-341 KQKLLVAE
+341 E
-349 NEYESTLPYG
+349 NDCLIKESEYESTLPYG

-385 IEAVKSKEIQFVPAN
+385 IEAVKTKEITFVPAN

-414 WCISRQ
+414 WCVSRQ

-430 YDESNQPFAGF
+430 YDENGQAFAGH
-441 SEKDVREKHGLKG
+441 SEDDVRAKNTLTGPLT
-454 ELRQEEDVLD
+454 QEEDVLD

-475 TMGWPEENEKL
+475 TLGWPEKNSKL
-486 KLFHPTTTL
+486 ELFHPTTAL

-510 MMTKHFMKEVPFK
+510 MMTKYFMKEVPFK

-559 ELLAK
+559 ELLEK
-564 RTEDLMQPKLKEKI
+564 RTEGMMQPQLKEKI
-578 IKQTKKQFPNGIES
+578 IKQTKKQFPDGIDS

-634 FIEMQVTNHDYKSGD
+634 FIEMQAVNHEYQPTTPKADD
-649 GSSDILSDWMG
+649 FSDWM
-660 SKIHQAS
+660 SQKINQTS
-667 ENCQAHIKNYRFDLA
+667 INCKTHIETYRFDLA
-682 SAEIY
+682 AAEIY

-695 DWYIEFSKVAIQ
+695 DWYIELNKVAIQ
-707 KSEKKDKTNN
+707 ASNNNDETNN
-717 LISNLITNFYS
+717 LISNLIVNFDS
-728 ILELLHPF
+728 ILRLLHPF

-742 ELSSKL
+742 DLSSKL
-748 ALLVKKE
+748 AILEGKDKSEFLV
-755 KSGFL
+755 KSGFT
-760 VQSGFAHAR
+760 QHQPSNNATAEHI
-769 TLNEKTEKQ
+769 E
-778 VDEIIN
+778 EIIN
-784 IVSALRVIRAEN
+784 IISAIRVIRAEN
-796 LNIQNETLHLILST
+796 TPIKNETLHLILSA
-810 DMSLEMQS
+810 DMNSELQS
-818 VVAGQEDIIAGIAKL
+818 MVTEKESIIASIAKL
-833 DGIKF
+833 DGVEF
-838 TDEVP
+838 TNEIPDEA
-843 KESIEKTMSGYKIII
+843 IEKAMIGYKIII

-863 IDPKEELTRLQKE
+863 IDPELELSRLTKE
-876 LTDVENDIKII
+876 LSKVENDIKII
-887 NSKLANKKF
+887 NSKLSNEQF
-896 IAKAPPAVVEK
+896 VAKAPEAVIIKEK
-907 EKAKIEEAENKKGML
+907 EKLASAVEKKSMVESSL
-922 EKSIAKL
+922 LKL
-929 RS
+929 NS

>member
-1 MGKKPYNPSEI
+1 MDKKPYDPSEI

-26 EPGDGSDSYSLAIP
+26 EPGNGSESYSIAIP

-61 LIRYHR
+61 LIRYYR

-96 EGKTKEDIGREA
+96 EGKSKDDIGRES
-108 FEKEVWS
+108 FEKEVWN

-124 TSQLRRLGSSS
+124 TSQLRRLGSSL

-144 DDDYQHAVKSAF
+144 DDEYQHAVLNAF
-156 IQLFNEGLIYQGK
+156 IQLFEEGLIYQGK

-185 EVINKDLTIK
+185 EVINKELKIK
-195 IWEIKYQ
+195 IWEIRYQ
-202 LEETDECV
+202 LEGADEFV

-222 DMALAVNPKD
+222 DMALAVNPSD
-232 KRFVHL
+232 KRFAHL
-238 IGKNAAIP
+238 IGKNASIP
-246 LCDRVIPIVADEY
+246 LCDRLIPIVADDY
-259 VDLEFGTGVVKITPG
+259 VDPEFGTGVVKITPG
-274 HDFNDYEI
+274 HDFNDYEL
-282 GKRHGLHMDNNLQC
+282 GKRHGLHMDDALQC
-296 HIGNESEFDPI
+296 HSGDEAAFAPI
-307 SILNKA
+307 SILNKK
-313 VEIIGVAPKKFN
+313 VEVIGVAPKKFH
-325 GMDRFEARKVL
+325 GMDRFEARKSIL
-336 LEDLK
+336 KDLDK
-341 KQKLLVAE
+341 EELLVSE
-349 NEYESTLPYG
+349 EEYESTLPYG

-430 YDESNQPFAGF
+430 YDESNQPYAGL
-441 SEKDVREKHGLKG
+441 SENDVRKKHNLTG

-486 KLFHPTTTL
+486 KLFHPTTAL

-559 ELLAK
+559 DLLAK
-564 RTEDLMQPKLKEKI
+564 RTEGMMQPQLKEKI
-578 IKQTKKQFPNGIES
+578 IKQTKKQFPDGIES

-597 LRYTYYSLASPG
+597 LRYTFYSLASPG

-634 FIEMQVTNHDYKSGD
+634 FIEMQATNHNYQSGD
-649 GSSDILSDWMG
+649 ISEDILSGWIG
-660 SKIHQAS
+660 SKIQQTA
-667 ENCQAHIKNYRFDLA
+667 ENCHTHIKNYRFDLA

-687 ELVWSNFC
+687 ELVWSHFC

-707 KSEKKDKTNN
+707 KSEDHNQTNDLIGN
-717 LISNLITNFYS
+717 LIANFYS

-748 ALLVKKE
+748 AELANAE

-760 VQSGFAHAR
+760 VKSGFAHAR
-769 TLNEKTEKQ
+769 TTNNNTEKQ
-778 VDEIIN
+778 IDEIIN
-784 IVSALRVIRAEN
+784 IISALRVIRAEN
-796 LNIQNETLHLILST
+796 QNIKNENLRLIIST
-810 DMSLEMQS
+810 DLSSEIQT
-818 VVAGQEDIIAGIAKL
+818 VIHENEAVIAGIAKL
-833 DGIKF
+833 DEIEF
-838 TDEVP
+838 TDNVP
-843 KESIEKTMSGYKIII
+843 AESIEKTMSGYKLII

-863 IDPKEELTRLQKE
+863 IDPEEEMARLQKE
-876 LTDVENDIKII
+876 LESVENDIKII
-887 NSKLANKKF
+887 SSKLANKKF
-896 IAKAPPAVVEK
+896 IEKAPAAVVDK
-907 EKAKIEEAENKKGML
+907 EKAKIADAENKKSML
-922 EKSIAKL
+922 EKSIVKL
-929 RS
+929 QP

>member
-1 MGKKPYNPSEI
+1 MDKKPYDPSEI
-12 EQKLYQEWEDSGLF
+12 EEKLYQEWESSGLF
-26 EPGDGSDSYSLAIP
+26 EPGEDSDSYSLAIP

-96 EGKTKEDIGREA
+96 EGKSKESIGREA
-108 FEKEVWS
+108 FEAEVWD

-124 TSQLRRLGSSS
+124 TSQLRRLGSSL

-144 DDDYQHAVKSAF
+144 DDEYQHAVQSAF
-156 IQLFNEGLIYQGK
+156 IQLFEDGLIYQGK

-185 EVINKDLTIK
+185 EVVNKDLTIK

-202 LEETDECV
+202 LEDSDQFV

-222 DMALAVNPKD
+222 DMALAVNPGD
-232 KRFVHL
+232 ERFSHL
-238 IGKNAAIP
+238 IGKNAEIP
-246 LCDRVIPIVADEY
+246 LCNRLIPIVGDDY
-259 VDLEFGTGVVKITPG
+259 VDPEFGTGVVKITPG
-274 HDFNDYEI
+274 HDFNDYEL
-282 GKRHGLHMDNNLQC
+282 GKRHGLHLVDETQC
-296 HIGNESEFDPI
+296 GIGTEKEFDPI
-307 SILNKA
+307 SILSKA
-313 VEIIGVAPKKFN
+313 VKIIGIAPEKFH
-325 GMDRFEARKVL
+325 GMDRFDARAEL
-336 LEDLK
+336 LNDLK
-341 KQKLLVAE
+341 E
-349 NEYESTLPYG
+349 NDCLIKESEYESTLPYG

-385 IEAVKSKEIQFVPAN
+385 IEAVKTKEITFVPAN

-414 WCISRQ
+414 WCVSRQ

-430 YDESNQPFAGF
+430 YDENGQAFAGH
-441 SEKDVREKHGLKG
+441 SEDDVRAKNTLTGPLT
-454 ELRQEEDVLD
+454 QEEDVLD

-475 TMGWPEENEKL
+475 TLGWPEKNSKL
-486 KLFHPTTTL
+486 ELFHPTTAL

-510 MMTKHFMKEVPFK
+510 MMTKYFMKEVPFK

-559 ELLAK
+559 ELLEK
-564 RTEDLMQPKLKEKI
+564 RTEGMMQPQLKEKI
-578 IKQTKKQFPNGIES
+578 IKQTKKQFPDGIDS

-634 FIEMQVTNHDYKSGD
+634 FIEMQAENHSYQDSEPRSDALSEWMAQKIFQ
-649 GSSDILSDWMG
+649 SSVSC
-660 SKIHQAS
+660 K
-667 ENCQAHIKNYRFDLA
+667 AHMQTYRFDLA
-682 SAEIY
+682 ASEIY

-695 DWYIEFSKVAIQ
+695 DWYIELCKVAIQ
-707 KSEKKDKTNN
+707 KSEDSAVTSDLIGN
-717 LISNLITNFYS
+717 LFKNFES
-728 ILELLHPF
+728 ILKLIHPF
-736 MPFITE
+736 MPFISE
-742 ELSSKL
+742 ELFSKINSIKGL
-748 ALLVKKE
+748 DE
-755 KSGFL
+755 DQFL
-760 VQSGFAHAR
+760 VEIGFDKLE
-769 TLNEKTEKQ
+769 TSNDSE

-784 IVSALRVIRAEN
+784 IISEIRVIRGEN
-796 LNIQNETLHLILST
+796 TNIKDETLHLVLS
-810 DMSLEMQS
+810 
-818 VVAGQEDIIAGIAKL
+818 GDISPALKIVITQFEQVICKIAKL
-833 DGIKF
+833 DAI
-838 TDEVP
+838 ELNNNEYE
-843 KESIEKTMSGYKIII
+843 ESIEKTMVGYKIII
-858 PLEGL
+858 SISG
-863 IDPKEELTRLQKE
+863 ID
-876 LTDVENDIKII
+876 
-887 NSKLANKKF
+887 
-896 IAKAPPAVVEK
+896 
-907 EKAKIEEAENKKGML
+907 
-922 EKSIAKL
+922 
-929 RS
+929 

>member
-1 MGKKPYNPSEI
+1 MDKKPYDPSEI
-12 EQKLYQEWEDSGLF
+12 EQKLYQKWETSGLF
-26 EPGDGSDSYSLAIP
+26 QPGKGSESYSLAIP

-96 EGKTKEDIGREA
+96 EGKSKESIGREA
-108 FEKEVWS
+108 LEQGVWD
-115 WKKYSGNKI
+115 WKTDSGQKI
-124 TSQLRRLGSSS
+124 TSQLRRLGSSL

-144 DDDYQHAVKSAF
+144 DDEYQHAVQSAF
-156 IQLFNEGLIYQGK
+156 IQLFEDGLIYQGK

-185 EVINKDLTIK
+185 EVVNKDLTIK

-202 LEETDECV
+202 LEDSDQFV

-222 DMALAVNPKD
+222 DMALAVNPGD
-232 KRFVHL
+232 ERFSHL
-238 IGKNAAIP
+238 IGKNAEIP
-246 LCDRVIPIVADEY
+246 LCNRLIPIVADDY
-259 VDLEFGTGVVKITPG
+259 VDPEFGTGVVKITPG
-274 HDFNDYEI
+274 HDFNDYEL
-282 GKRHGLHMDNNLQC
+282 GKRHGLHLVDETQC
-296 HIGNESEFDPI
+296 RAGTEKEFNPI
-307 SILNKA
+307 SILSKA
-313 VEIIGVAPKKFN
+313 VKIIGIAPEKFH
-325 GMDRFEARKVL
+325 GMDRFDARTEL
-336 LEDLK
+336 LNDLK
-341 KQKLLVAE
+341 QNDCLIKE
-349 NEYESTLPYG
+349 SEYESTLPYG

-385 IEAVKSKEIQFVPAN
+385 IEAVKTKEITFVPAN

-414 WCISRQ
+414 WCVSRQ

-430 YDESNQPFAGF
+430 YDENGQAFAGH
-441 SEKDVREKHGLKG
+441 SEDDVRAKNTLTGPLT
-454 ELRQEEDVLD
+454 QEEDVLD

-475 TMGWPEENEKL
+475 TLGWPEKNSKL
-486 KLFHPTTTL
+486 ELFHPTTAL

-510 MMTKHFMKEVPFK
+510 MMTKYFMKEVPFK

-559 ELLAK
+559 ELLKK
-564 RTEDLMQPKLKEKI
+564 RTEGMMQPQLKEKI
-578 IKQTKKQFPNGIES
+578 IKQTKKQFPDGIDS

-634 FIEMQVTNHDYKSGD
+634 FIEMQAENHSYQDSEPRSDALSEWMAQKIFQ
-649 GSSDILSDWMG
+649 SSVSC
-660 SKIHQAS
+660 K
-667 ENCQAHIKNYRFDLA
+667 AHMETYRFDLA
-682 SAEIY
+682 AAEIY

-695 DWYIEFSKVAIQ
+695 DWYIELCKVAIQ
-707 KSEKKDKTNN
+707 KSEDSAVTSDLIGN
-717 LISNLITNFYS
+717 LFKNFES
-728 ILELLHPF
+728 ILKLIHPF
-736 MPFITE
+736 MPFISE
-742 ELSSKL
+742 ELFSKINSIKGL
-748 ALLVKKE
+748 DE
-755 KSGFL
+755 DQFL
-760 VQSGFAHAR
+760 VEIGFDKLE
-769 TLNEKTEKQ
+769 TSNDSE

-784 IVSALRVIRAEN
+784 IISEIRVIRGEN
-796 LNIQNETLHLILST
+796 TNIKDETLHLVLS
-810 DMSLEMQS
+810 
-818 VVAGQEDIIAGIAKL
+818 GDISPALKIVITQFEQVICKIAKL
-833 DGIKF
+833 DAI
-838 TDEVP
+838 ELNNNEYE
-843 KESIEKTMSGYKIII
+843 ESIEKTMVGYKIII
-858 PLEGL
+858 PLAGL
-863 IDPKEELTRLQKE
+863 IDPEEELSRLQKE
-876 LTDVENDIKII
+876 LSDVENDIKII
-887 NSKLANKKF
+887 SLKLSNDQFVAR
-896 IAKAPPAVVEK
+896 APAAVVDK
-907 EKAKIEEAENKKGML
+907 EKAKVAEAENKKAML
-922 EKSIAKL
+922 EKSISKL
-929 RS
+929 QA

>member
-1 MGKKPYNPSEI
+1 MDKKPYDPSEI
-12 EQKLYQEWEDSGLF
+12 EQKLYQEWETSGLF
-26 EPGDGSDSYSLAIP
+26 EPGKGAESYSLAIP

-96 EGKTKEDIGREA
+96 EGKSKESIGREA
-108 FEKEVWS
+108 FEKEVWD

-124 TSQLRRLGSSS
+124 TSQLRRLGSSL

-144 DDDYQHAVKSAF
+144 DDEYQHAVQSAF
-156 IQLFNEGLIYQGK
+156 IQLFEDGLIYQGK

-185 EVINKDLTIK
+185 EVVNKDLTIK

-202 LEETDECV
+202 LEDSDQFV

-222 DMALAVNPKD
+222 DMALAVNPD
-232 KRFVHL
+232 DERFSHL
-238 IGKNAAIP
+238 IGKNAEIP
-246 LCDRVIPIVADEY
+246 LCNRMIPIVADDY
-259 VDLEFGTGVVKITPG
+259 VDPEFGTGVVKITPG
-274 HDFNDYEI
+274 HDFNDYEL
-282 GKRHGLHMDNNLQC
+282 GKRHGLHLVDETQC
-296 HIGNESEFDPI
+296 RTGTEKEFNPI
-307 SILNKA
+307 SILSKA
-313 VEIIGVAPKKFN
+313 VKIIGIAPEKFH
-325 GMDRFEARKVL
+325 GMDRFDARAEL
-336 LEDLK
+336 LNDLK
-341 KQKLLVAE
+341 E
-349 NEYESTLPYG
+349 NDCLIKESEYESTLPYG

-385 IEAVKSKEIQFVPAN
+385 IEAVKTKEITFVPAN

-414 WCISRQ
+414 WCVSRQ

-430 YDESNQPFAGF
+430 YDENGQAFAGH
-441 SEKDVREKHGLKG
+441 SEEDVREKNNLAGPLI
-454 ELRQEEDVLD
+454 QEEDVLD

-475 TMGWPEENEKL
+475 TLGWPEKTSKL
-486 KLFHPTTTL
+486 ELFHPTTAL

-510 MMTKHFMKEVPFK
+510 MMTKYLMKEVPFK

-559 ELLAK
+559 ALLEK
-564 RTEDLMQPKLKEKI
+564 RTEGMMQPQLKEKI
-578 IKQTKKQFPNGIES
+578 IKQTKKQFPDGIDS

-634 FIEMQVTNHDYKSGD
+634 FIEMQAATHSYQPAEHKADA
-649 GSSDILSDWMG
+649 LSDWM
-660 SKIHQAS
+660 SQKIFQS
-667 ENCQAHIKNYRFDLA
+667 SLNCKTHIETYRFDLA
-682 SAEIY
+682 AAEIY

-695 DWYIEFSKVAIQ
+695 DWNIELSKVAIQ
-707 KSEKKDKTNN
+707 KSTDPSVTADLIGN
-717 LISNLITNFYS
+717 LFKNFEN
-728 ILELLHPF
+728 ILKLLHPF

-742 ELSSKL
+742 ELFAKMN
-748 ALLVKKE
+748 ALK
-755 KSGFL
+755 GFDGRQFL
-760 VQSGFAHAR
+760 VEAGFANL
-769 TLNEKTEKQ
+769 TTSKDNG
-778 VDEIIN
+778 VDELIN
-784 IVSALRVIRAEN
+784 IISELRVIRSEN
-796 LNIQNETLHLILST
+796 ANIKDETLHLVLSGNLAPS
-810 DMSLEMQS
+810 MVKLI
-818 VVAGQEDIIAGIAKL
+818 QEFEEIVCGIAKL
-833 DGIKF
+833 DAIEF
-838 TDEVP
+838 STDDYE
-843 KESIEKTMSGYKIII
+843 ESIEKAMTNYKIII
-858 PLEGL
+858 PLAGL
-863 IDPKEELTRLQKE
+863 IDPEEELERLRKE
-876 LTDVENDIKII
+876 LGNVENDIKII
-887 NSKLANKKF
+887 SSKLENEQF
-896 IAKAPPAVVEK
+896 VAKAPEAVVQK
-907 EKAKIEEAENKKGML
+907 EKGKITTAENKKLML

-929 RS
+929 QS

>member
-1 MGKKPYNPSEI
+1 MDKKPYDPSEI
-12 EQKLYQEWEDSGLF
+12 EQKLYQEWESSGLF
-26 EPGDGSDSYSLAIP
+26 KPGNGSDAYSLAIP

-67 MSGKNTLWQVGTD
+67 MCGKNTLWQVGTD

-96 EGKTKEDIGREA
+96 QGKSKDGIGREA
-108 FEKEVWS
+108 FEKEVWN

-124 TSQLRRLGSSS
+124 TSQLRRLGSSL
-135 DWSSERFTL
+135 DWSTERFTL
-144 DDDYQHAVKSAF
+144 DDEYQHAVISAF
-156 IQLFNEGLIYQGK
+156 IQLFEEGLIYQGK

-185 EVINKDLTIK
+185 EVINKELKIK
-195 IWEIKYQ
+195 IWEIQYQ
-202 LEETDECV
+202 LEGADEFV

-222 DMALAVNPKD
+222 DMALAVNPSD
-232 KRFVHL
+232 ERFVHL
-238 IGKNAAIP
+238 IGKNASIP
-246 LCDRVIPIVADEY
+246 LCNRLVPIVADDY
-259 VDLEFGTGVVKITPG
+259 VDPEFGTGVVKITPG
-274 HDFNDYEI
+274 HDFNDYEL
-282 GKRHGLHMDNNLQC
+282 GKRHGLHMDDTLQC
-296 HIGNESEFDPI
+296 HAGDEAAFAPI
-307 SILNKA
+307 SILNKK
-313 VEIIGVAPKKFN
+313 VEIVGVAPKKFH
-325 GMDRFEARKVL
+325 GMDRFEARKSIL
-336 LEDLK
+336 KDLDK
-341 KQKLLVAE
+341 EKLLVSE
-349 NEYESTLPYG
+349 EEYESTLPYG

-430 YDESNQPFAGF
+430 YDESNKPYAGF
-441 SEKDVREKHGLKG
+441 SEEDVREKHHLTG

-559 ELLAK
+559 DLLAK
-564 RTEDLMQPKLKEKI
+564 RTEGMMQPQLKEKI
-578 IKQTKKQFPNGIES
+578 IKQTKKQFPDGIES

-634 FIEMQVTNHDYKSGD
+634 FIEMQAANHNYQSGD
-649 GSSDILSDWMG
+649 TSEDILSRWIG
-660 SKIHQAS
+660 SKIQHTA
-667 ENCQAHIKNYRFDLA
+667 ENCQTHIKQYRFDLA

-687 ELVWSNFC
+687 ELVWSHFC
-695 DWYIEFSKVAIQ
+695 DWYIEFNKAAIQ
-707 KSEKKDKTNN
+707 KSDDHEQTNR
-717 LISNLITNFYS
+717 LIGNLITNFYS

-748 ALLVKKE
+748 ANLANTE

-760 VQSGFAHAR
+760 VESGFAHAR
-769 TLNEKTEKQ
+769 TTDNNTEKYM
-778 VDEIIN
+778 DEIIN
-784 IVSALRVIRAEN
+784 IISALRVIRAEN
-796 LNIQNETLHLILST
+796 QNIKNENLHLIIST
-810 DMSLEMQS
+810 DLNSEIQA
-818 VVAGQEDIIAGIAKL
+818 VIHENEAVIAGIAKL
-833 DGIKF
+833 DGIEF
-838 TDEVP
+838 TDNVP
-843 KESIEKTMSGYKIII
+843 AESIEKTMGGYKLAI

-863 IDPKEELTRLQKE
+863 IDPAEEIERLQKE
-876 LTDVENDIKII
+876 LEGVENDIKII
-887 NSKLANKKF
+887 SSKLANKQF
-896 IAKAPPAVVEK
+896 VEKAPAAVVEK
-907 EKAKIEEAENKKGML
+907 EKAKITDAENKKAML

-929 RS
+929 QP

>member
-1 MGKKPYNPSEI
+1 MDKKPYDPSEI
-12 EQKLYQEWEDSGLF
+12 EEKLYQEWESSGLF
-26 EPGDGSDSYSLAIP
+26 EPGEDSDSYSLAIP

-96 EGKTKEDIGREA
+96 EGKSKESIGREA
-108 FEKEVWS
+108 FEKEVWD

-124 TSQLRRLGSSS
+124 TSQLRRLGSSL

-144 DDDYQHAVKSAF
+144 DDEYQHAVQSAF
-156 IQLFNEGLIYQGK
+156 IQLFEDGLIYQGK

-185 EVINKDLTIK
+185 EVVNKDLTIK

-202 LEETDECV
+202 LEDSDQFV

-222 DMALAVNPKD
+222 DMALAVNPGD
-232 KRFVHL
+232 ERFSHL
-238 IGKNAAIP
+238 IGKNAEIP
-246 LCDRVIPIVADEY
+246 LCNRLIPIVADDY
-259 VDLEFGTGVVKITPG
+259 VDPEFGTGVVKITPG
-274 HDFNDYEI
+274 HDFNDYEL
-282 GKRHGLHMDNNLQC
+282 GKRHGLHLVDETQC
-296 HIGNESEFDPI
+296 GIGTEKEFDPI
-307 SILNKA
+307 SILSKA
-313 VEIIGVAPKKFN
+313 VKIIGIAPEKFH
-325 GMDRFEARKVL
+325 GMDRFDARAEL
-336 LEDLK
+336 LNDLK
-341 KQKLLVAE
+341 E
-349 NEYESTLPYG
+349 NDCLIKESEYESTLPYG

-385 IEAVKSKEIQFVPAN
+385 IEAVKTKEITFVPAN

-414 WCISRQ
+414 WCVSRQ

-430 YDESNQPFAGF
+430 YDENGQAFAGH
-441 SEKDVREKHGLKG
+441 SEEDVREKNNLAGPLI
-454 ELRQEEDVLD
+454 QEEDVLD

-475 TMGWPEENEKL
+475 TLGWPEKTSKL
-486 KLFHPTTTL
+486 ELFHPTTAL

-510 MMTKHFMKEVPFK
+510 MMTKYLMKEVPFK

-559 ELLAK
+559 ALLEK
-564 RTEDLMQPKLKEKI
+564 RTEGMMQPQLKEKI
-578 IKQTKKQFPNGIES
+578 IKQTKKQFPDGIDS

-634 FIEMQVTNHDYKSGD
+634 FIEMQAATHSYQPAEHKADA
-649 GSSDILSDWMG
+649 LSDWM
-660 SKIHQAS
+660 SQKIFQS
-667 ENCQAHIKNYRFDLA
+667 SLNCKTHIETYRFDLA
-682 SAEIY
+682 AAEIY

-695 DWYIEFSKVAIQ
+695 DWNIELSKVAIQ
-707 KSEKKDKTNN
+707 KSTDPSVTADLIGN
-717 LISNLITNFYS
+717 LFKNFEN
-728 ILELLHPF
+728 ILKLLHPF

-742 ELSSKL
+742 ELFAKMN
-748 ALLVKKE
+748 ALK
-755 KSGFL
+755 GFDGRQFL
-760 VQSGFAHAR
+760 VEAGFANL
-769 TLNEKTEKQ
+769 TTSKDNG
-778 VDEIIN
+778 VDELIN
-784 IVSALRVIRAEN
+784 IISELRVIRSEN
-796 LNIQNETLHLILST
+796 ANIKDETLHLVLSGNLAPS
-810 DMSLEMQS
+810 MVKLI
-818 VVAGQEDIIAGIAKL
+818 QEFEEIVCGIAKL
-833 DGIKF
+833 DAIEF
-838 TDEVP
+838 STDDYE
-843 KESIEKTMSGYKIII
+843 ESIEKAMTNYKIII
-858 PLEGL
+858 PLAGL
-863 IDPKEELTRLQKE
+863 IDPEEELERLRKE
-876 LTDVENDIKII
+876 LGNVENDIKII
-887 NSKLANKKF
+887 SSKLENEQF
-896 IAKAPPAVVEK
+896 VAKAPEAVVQK
-907 EKAKIEEAENKKGML
+907 EKGKITTAENKKLML

-929 RS
+929 QS

>member
-1 MGKKPYNPSEI
+1 MDKKPYDPSEI
-12 EQKLYQEWEDSGLF
+12 EEKLYQEWESSGLF
-26 EPGDGSDSYSLAIP
+26 EPGEDSDSYSLAIP

-96 EGKTKEDIGREA
+96 EGKSKESIGREA
-108 FEKEVWS
+108 FEAEVWD

-124 TSQLRRLGSSS
+124 TSQLRRLGSSL

-144 DDDYQHAVKSAF
+144 DDEYQHAVQNAF
-156 IQLFNEGLIYQGK
+156 IQLFEDGLIYQGK

-185 EVINKDLTIK
+185 EVVNKDLTIK

-202 LEETDECV
+202 LEDSDQFV

-222 DMALAVNPKD
+222 DMALAVNPGD
-232 KRFVHL
+232 ERFSHL
-238 IGKNAAIP
+238 IGKNAEIP
-246 LCDRVIPIVADEY
+246 LCNRLIPIVGDDY
-259 VDLEFGTGVVKITPG
+259 VDPEFGTGVVKITPG
-274 HDFNDYEI
+274 HDFNDYEL
-282 GKRHGLHMDNNLQC
+282 GKRHGLHLVDETQC
-296 HIGNESEFDPI
+296 GIGTEKEFDPI
-307 SILNKA
+307 SILSKA
-313 VEIIGVAPKKFN
+313 VKIIGIAPEKFH
-325 GMDRFEARKVL
+325 GMDRFDARAEL
-336 LEDLK
+336 LNDLK
-341 KQKLLVAE
+341 E
-349 NEYESTLPYG
+349 NDCLIKESEYESTLPYG

-385 IEAVKSKEIQFVPAN
+385 IEAVKTKEITFVPAN

-414 WCISRQ
+414 WCVSRQ

-430 YDESNQPFAGF
+430 YDENGQAFAGH
-441 SEKDVREKHGLKG
+441 SEDEVRAKNTLTGPLT
-454 ELRQEEDVLD
+454 QEEDVLD

-475 TMGWPEENEKL
+475 TLGWPEKNSKL
-486 KLFHPTTTL
+486 ELFHPTTAL

-510 MMTKHFMKEVPFK
+510 MMTKYFMKEVPFK

-559 ELLAK
+559 ELLEK
-564 RTEDLMQPKLKEKI
+564 RTEGMMQPQLKEKI
-578 IKQTKKQFPNGIES
+578 IKQTKKQFPDGIDS

-634 FIEMQVTNHDYKSGD
+634 FIEMQAVNHEYQPTTPKADD
-649 GSSDILSDWMG
+649 FSDWM
-660 SKIHQAS
+660 SQKINQTS
-667 ENCQAHIKNYRFDLA
+667 INCKTHIETYRFDLA
-682 SAEIY
+682 AAEIY

-695 DWYIEFSKVAIQ
+695 DWYIELNKVAIQ
-707 KSEKKDKTNN
+707 ASNNNDETNN
-717 LISNLITNFYS
+717 LISNLIVNFDS
-728 ILELLHPF
+728 ILRLLHPF

-742 ELSSKL
+742 DLSSKL
-748 ALLVKKE
+748 AILEGKDKSEFLV
-755 KSGFL
+755 KSGFT
-760 VQSGFAHAR
+760 QHQPSNNNTAEHI
-769 TLNEKTEKQ
+769 E
-778 VDEIIN
+778 EIIN
-784 IVSALRVIRAEN
+784 IISAIRVIRAEN
-796 LNIQNETLHLILST
+796 TPIKNETLHLILSA
-810 DMSLEMQS
+810 DMDSELQS
-818 VVAGQEDIIAGIAKL
+818 MVTEKESIIASIAKL
-833 DGIKF
+833 DGVEF
-838 TDEVP
+838 TSEIPDEA
-843 KESIEKTMSGYKIII
+843 IEKAMIGYKIII

-863 IDPKEELTRLQKE
+863 IDPELELSRLTKE
-876 LTDVENDIKII
+876 LSKVENDIKII
-887 NSKLANKKF
+887 NSKLSNEQF
-896 IAKAPPAVVEK
+896 VAKAPEAVIIKEK
-907 EKAKIEEAENKKGML
+907 EKLASAVEKKSMVESSL
-922 EKSIAKL
+922 LKL
-929 RS
+929 NS

>member
-1 MGKKPYNPSEI
+1 MDKKPYDPSEI
-12 EQKLYQEWEDSGLF
+12 EQKLYQEWETSGLF
-26 EPGDGSDSYSLAIP
+26 EPGKGAESYSLAIP

-96 EGKTKEDIGREA
+96 EGKSKESIGREA
-108 FEKEVWS
+108 FEKEVWD

-124 TSQLRRLGSSS
+124 TSQLRRLGSSL

-144 DDDYQHAVKSAF
+144 DDEYQHAVQSAF
-156 IQLFNEGLIYQGK
+156 IQLFEDGLIYQGK

-185 EVINKDLTIK
+185 EVVNKDLTIK

-202 LEETDECV
+202 LEDSDQFV

-222 DMALAVNPKD
+222 DMALAVNPGD
-232 KRFVHL
+232 ERFSHL
-238 IGKNAAIP
+238 IGKNAEIP
-246 LCDRVIPIVADEY
+246 LCNRLIPIVADDY
-259 VDLEFGTGVVKITPG
+259 VDPEFGTGVVKITPG
-274 HDFNDYEI
+274 HDFNDYEL
-282 GKRHGLHMDNNLQC
+282 GKRHGLHLVDETQC
-296 HIGNESEFDPI
+296 GIGTEKEFDPI
-307 SILNKA
+307 SILSKA
-313 VEIIGVAPKKFN
+313 VKIIGIAPEKFH
-325 GMDRFEARKVL
+325 GMDRFDARAEL
-336 LEDLK
+336 LSDLK
-341 KQKLLVAE
+341 E
-349 NEYESTLPYG
+349 NDYLIKESEYESTLPYG
-359 DRSDQIL
+359 DRSDQVL

-385 IEAVKSKEIQFVPAN
+385 IEAVKTKEITFVPAN

-414 WCISRQ
+414 WCVSRQ

-430 YDESNQPFAGF
+430 YDENGQAFAGH
-441 SEKDVREKHGLKG
+441 SEEDVREKNNLAGPLI
-454 ELRQEEDVLD
+454 QEEDVLD

-475 TMGWPEENEKL
+475 TLGWPEKTSKL
-486 KLFHPTTTL
+486 ELFHPTTAL

-510 MMTKHFMKEVPFK
+510 MMTKYLMKEVPFK

-559 ELLAK
+559 ALLEK
-564 RTEDLMQPKLKEKI
+564 RTEGMMQPQLKEKI
-578 IKQTKKQFPNGIES
+578 IKQTKKQFPDGIDS

-634 FIEMQVTNHDYKSGD
+634 FIEMQAATHSYQPAEHKADA
-649 GSSDILSDWMG
+649 LSDWM
-660 SKIHQAS
+660 SQKIFQS
-667 ENCQAHIKNYRFDLA
+667 SLNCKTHIETYRFDLA
-682 SAEIY
+682 AAEIY

-695 DWYIEFSKVAIQ
+695 DWNIELSKVAIQ
-707 KSEKKDKTNN
+707 KSTDPSVTADLIGN
-717 LISNLITNFYS
+717 LFKSFEN
-728 ILELLHPF
+728 ILKLLHPF

-742 ELSSKL
+742 ELFAKMN
-748 ALLVKKE
+748 ALK
-755 KSGFL
+755 GFDGRQFL
-760 VQSGFAHAR
+760 VEAGFANL
-769 TLNEKTEKQ
+769 TTSKDNG
-778 VDEIIN
+778 VDELIN
-784 IVSALRVIRAEN
+784 IISELRVIRSEN
-796 LNIQNETLHLILST
+796 ANIKDETLHLVLSGNLAPS
-810 DMSLEMQS
+810 MVKLI
-818 VVAGQEDIIAGIAKL
+818 QEFEEIVCGIAKL
-833 DGIKF
+833 DAIEF
-838 TDEVP
+838 STDDYE
-843 KESIEKTMSGYKIII
+843 ESIEKAMTNYKIII
-858 PLEGL
+858 PLAGL
-863 IDPKEELTRLQKE
+863 IDPEEELERLRKE
-876 LTDVENDIKII
+876 LGNVENDIKII
-887 NSKLANKKF
+887 SSKLENEQF
-896 IAKAPPAVVEK
+896 VAKAPEAVVQK
-907 EKAKIEEAENKKGML
+907 EKGKITTAENKKLML

-929 RS
+929 QS

>member
-1 MGKKPYNPSEI
+1 MDKKPYDPSEI
-12 EQKLYQEWEDSGLF
+12 EQKLYQEWEESGLF
-26 EPGDGSDSYSLAIP
+26 KPDDSLDTYSLAIP

-96 EGKTKEDIGREA
+96 EGTTKESIGRQA
-108 FEKEVWS
+108 FEQKVWD

-124 TSQLRRLGSSS
+124 TTQLRRLGSSL

-144 DDDYQHAVKSAF
+144 DDDYQNAVISAF
-156 IQLFNEGLIYQGK
+156 IQLFDEGLIYQGK

-185 EVINKDLTIK
+185 EVINKDQVIK

-202 LEETDECV
+202 LEDSEEFV

-222 DMALAVNPKD
+222 DMALAVNPND
-232 KRFVHL
+232 QRFIHL
-238 IGKNAAIP
+238 IGKNASIP
-246 LCDRVIPIVADEY
+246 LCNRMIPIVADDY
-259 VDLEFGTGVVKITPG
+259 VDPEFGTGVVKITPG
-274 HDFNDYEI
+274 HDFNDYEL
-282 GKRHGLHMDNNLQC
+282 GKRHGLHMDKNSLC
-296 HIGNESEFDPI
+296 HVGDEDAFAPI
-307 SILNKA
+307 SILNKK
-313 VEIIGVAPKKFN
+313 VEIVGIAPKKFH
-325 GMDRFEARKVL
+325 GMDRFDARKLL
-336 LEDLK
+336 LEDL
-341 KQKLLVAE
+341 QKEELLISE
-349 NEYESTLPYG
+349 DKYESTLPYG

-385 IEAVKSKEIQFVPAN
+385 IEAVKSKEIQFVPNN

-430 YDESNQPFAGF
+430 YDESNQPYAGF
-441 SEKDVREKHGLKG
+441 SEKDVREKNDLQGS
-454 ELRQEEDVLD
+454 LRQEEDVLD

-475 TMGWPEENEKL
+475 TMGWPDKNEKL
-486 KLFHPTTTL
+486 NLFHPTTTL

-510 MMTKHFMKEVPFK
+510 MMTKHLMKEIPFN

-543 GNILDPID
+543 GNIIDPID
-551 LIDGVSLE
+551 LIDGISLDD
-559 ELLAK
+559 LLLK
-564 RTEDLMQPKLKEKI
+564 RTEGLMQPQLKDKI
-578 IKQTKKQFPNGIES
+578 IKQTRKQFPDGIES

-624 FCNKIWNAFR
+624 FCNKLWNAFR
-634 FIEMQVTNHDYKSGD
+634 FIEMQAINHDYQTQD
-649 GSSDILSDWMG
+649 NTSDLLSEWMG
-660 SKIHQAS
+660 AKFKQTSDS
-667 ENCQAHIKNYRFDLA
+667 CQAHIKNYRFDLA

-695 DWYIEFSKVAIQ
+695 DWYLEFNKVAIQ
-707 KSEKKDKTNN
+707 KSENKTQINELIAN
-717 LISNLITNFYS
+717 LIVNFSN

-742 ELSSKL
+742 ELSTKL
-748 ALLVKKE
+748 ALLCKKE

-760 VQSGFAHAR
+760 VQSGF
-769 TLNEKTEKQ
+769 TDTGSINEKSMHQ
-778 VDEIIN
+778 LNYIID
-784 IVSALRVIRAEN
+784 IVTAIRVIRAEN
-796 LNIQNETLHLILST
+796 PSIKNEVLHLIIST
-810 DMSLEMQS
+810 DMSSEMQS
-818 VVAGQEDIIAGIAKL
+818 LVAEQESIISGIARL
-833 DGIKF
+833 DGIEF
-838 TDEVP
+838 GNEAP
-843 KESIEKTMSGYKIII
+843 AESIEKTLDGYKIII

-863 IDPKEELTRLQKE
+863 INPEEERTRLQKE
-876 LTDVENDIKII
+876 LSKLEDEIKII
-887 NSKLANKKF
+887 SSKLDNKQF
-896 IAKAPPAVVEK
+896 IAKAPAEVIHK
-907 EKAKIEEAENKKGML
+907 EKKKIEDVENKKKML
-922 EKSIAKL
+922 EKSIL
-929 RS
+929 NLQI

>member
-1 MGKKPYNPSEI
+1 MDKKPYDPSEI
-12 EQKLYQEWEDSGLF
+12 EQKLYQEWETSGLF
-26 EPGDGSDSYSLAIP
+26 EPGKGAESYSLAIP

-96 EGKTKEDIGREA
+96 EGKSKESIGREA
-108 FEKEVWS
+108 FEKEVWD

-124 TSQLRRLGSSS
+124 TSQLRRLGSSL

-144 DDDYQHAVKSAF
+144 DDEYQHAVQSAF
-156 IQLFNEGLIYQGK
+156 IQLFEDGLIYQGK

-185 EVINKDLTIK
+185 EVVNKDLTIK

-202 LEETDECV
+202 LEDSDQFV

-222 DMALAVNPKD
+222 DMALAVNPGD
-232 KRFVHL
+232 ERFSHL
-238 IGKNAAIP
+238 IGKNAEIP
-246 LCDRVIPIVADEY
+246 ICNRLIPIVADDY
-259 VDLEFGTGVVKITPG
+259 VDPEFGTGVVKITPG
-274 HDFNDYEI
+274 HDFNDYEL
-282 GKRHGLHMDNNLQC
+282 GKRHGLHLIDETSC
-296 HIGNESEFDPI
+296 GTGTEKEFDPI
-307 SILNKA
+307 SILSKA
-313 VEIIGVAPKKFN
+313 VKIIGIAPEKFH
-325 GMDRFEARKVL
+325 GMDRFDARAEL
-336 LEDLK
+336 LSDLK
-341 KQKLLVAE
+341 E
-349 NEYESTLPYG
+349 NDYLIKESEYESTLPYG
-359 DRSDQIL
+359 DRSDQVL

-385 IEAVKSKEIQFVPAN
+385 IEAVKTKEITFVPAN

-414 WCISRQ
+414 WCVSRQ

-430 YDESNQPFAGF
+430 YDENGQAFAGH
-441 SEKDVREKHGLKG
+441 SEEDVREKNNLAGPLI
-454 ELRQEEDVLD
+454 QEEDVLD

-475 TMGWPEENEKL
+475 TLGWPEKTSKL
-486 KLFHPTTTL
+486 ELFHPTTAL

-510 MMTKHFMKEVPFK
+510 MMTKYLMKEVPFK

-559 ELLAK
+559 ALLEK
-564 RTEDLMQPKLKEKI
+564 RTEGMMQPQLKEKI
-578 IKQTKKQFPNGIES
+578 IKQTKKQFPDGIDS

-634 FIEMQVTNHDYKSGD
+634 FIEMQAATHSYQPAEHKADA
-649 GSSDILSDWMG
+649 LSDWM
-660 SKIHQAS
+660 SQKIFQS
-667 ENCQAHIKNYRFDLA
+667 SLNCKTHIETYRFDLA
-682 SAEIY
+682 AAEIY

-695 DWYIEFSKVAIQ
+695 DWNIELSKVAIQ
-707 KSEKKDKTNN
+707 KSTDPSVTADLIGN
-717 LISNLITNFYS
+717 LFKNFEN
-728 ILELLHPF
+728 ILKLLHPF

-742 ELSSKL
+742 ELFAKMN
-748 ALLVKKE
+748 ALK
-755 KSGFL
+755 GFDGRQFL
-760 VQSGFAHAR
+760 VEAGFANL
-769 TLNEKTEKQ
+769 TTSKDNG
-778 VDEIIN
+778 VDELIN
-784 IVSALRVIRAEN
+784 IISELRVIRSEN
-796 LNIQNETLHLILST
+796 ANIKDETLHLVLSGNLAPS
-810 DMSLEMQS
+810 MVKLI
-818 VVAGQEDIIAGIAKL
+818 QEFEEIVCGIAKL
-833 DGIKF
+833 DAVEF
-838 TDEVP
+838 STDDYE
-843 KESIEKTMSGYKIII
+843 ESIEKAMTNYKIII
-858 PLEGL
+858 PLAGL
-863 IDPKEELTRLQKE
+863 IDPEEELERLRKE
-876 LTDVENDIKII
+876 LGNVENDIKII
-887 NSKLANKKF
+887 SSKLENEQF
-896 IAKAPPAVVEK
+896 VAKAPEAVVQK
-907 EKAKIEEAENKKGML
+907 EKGKITTAENKKLML

-929 RS
+929 QS

>member
-1 MGKKPYNPSEI
+1 MDKKPYDPSEI
-12 EQKLYQEWEDSGLF
+12 EQKLYQEWESSGLF
-26 EPGDGSDSYSLAIP
+26 EPGEDSDSYSLAIP

-96 EGKTKEDIGREA
+96 EGKSKESIGREA
-108 FEKEVWS
+108 FEKEVWD

-124 TSQLRRLGSSS
+124 TSQLRRLGSSL

-144 DDDYQHAVKSAF
+144 DDEYQHAVQSAF
-156 IQLFNEGLIYQGK
+156 IQLFEDGLIYQGK

-185 EVINKDLTIK
+185 EVVNKDLTIK

-202 LEETDECV
+202 LEGSDQFV

-222 DMALAVNPKD
+222 DMALAVNPGD
-232 KRFVHL
+232 ERFSHL
-238 IGKNAAIP
+238 IGKNAEIP
-246 LCDRVIPIVADEY
+246 LCNRLIPIVADDY
-259 VDLEFGTGVVKITPG
+259 VDPEFGTGVVKITPG
-274 HDFNDYEI
+274 HDFNDYEL
-282 GKRHGLHMDNNLQC
+282 GKRHGLHLVDETQC
-296 HIGNESEFDPI
+296 RTGTEKEFDPI
-307 SILNKA
+307 SILSKA
-313 VEIIGVAPKKFN
+313 VKIIGIAPEKFH
-325 GMDRFEARKVL
+325 GMDRFDARAEIL
-336 LEDLK
+336 NDLK
-341 KQKLLVAE
+341 KNDYLIKE
-349 NEYESTLPYG
+349 SEYESTLPYG

-385 IEAVKSKEIQFVPAN
+385 IEAVKSKEITFVPAN

-430 YDESNQPFAGF
+430 YDENGQAFAGH
-441 SEKDVREKHGLKG
+441 SEDDVRAKNTLTGPLT
-454 ELRQEEDVLD
+454 QEEDVLD

-475 TMGWPEENEKL
+475 TLGWPEKNSKL
-486 KLFHPTTTL
+486 ELFHPTTAL

-510 MMTKHFMKEVPFK
+510 MMTKYFMKEVPFK

-559 ELLAK
+559 ELLEK
-564 RTEDLMQPKLKEKI
+564 RTEGMMQPQLKEKI
-578 IKQTKKQFPNGIES
+578 IKQTKKQFPDGIDS

-634 FIEMQVTNHDYKSGD
+634 FIEMQAANYDYQNTKPRSD
-649 GSSDILSDWMG
+649 ALSEWMAQKIFQSSISC
-660 SKIHQAS
+660 K
-667 ENCQAHIKNYRFDLA
+667 AHIETYRFDLA
-682 SAEIY
+682 AAEIY

-695 DWYIEFSKVAIQ
+695 DWYIELSKVAIQ
-707 KSEKKDKTNN
+707 KSEDPAVTADLIGN
-717 LISNLITNFYS
+717 LFKNFES
-728 ILELLHPF
+728 ILKLIHPF
-736 MPFITE
+736 MPFISE
-742 ELSSKL
+742 ELFSKINSIKGL
-748 ALLVKKE
+748 DE
-755 KSGFL
+755 SQFL
-760 VQSGFAHAR
+760 VEIGFDKLEAS
-769 TLNEKTEKQ
+769 NDSE

-784 IVSALRVIRAEN
+784 IVSEIRVIRGEN
-796 LNIQNETLHLILST
+796 LNIKDETLHLVLS
-810 DMSLEMQS
+810 
-818 VVAGQEDIIAGIAKL
+818 GDISPALKIVITQFEQVICKIAKL
-833 DGIKF
+833 DAI
-838 TDEVP
+838 EMNNNEYE
-843 KESIEKTMSGYKIII
+843 ESIEKTMVGYKIII
-858 PLEGL
+858 PLTGL
-863 IDPKEELTRLQKE
+863 IDPQEELARLQKD
-876 LTDVENDIKII
+876 LSGIENDIKII
-887 NSKLANKKF
+887 GSKLENEQF
-896 IAKAPPAVVEK
+896 ISKAPEAVIQKEK
-907 EKAKIEEAENKKGML
+907 EKIAEAENKKLML
-922 EKSIAKL
+922 EKSIAKIQ
-929 RS
+929 S

>member
-1 MGKKPYNPSEI
+1 MDKKPYDPSEI

-26 EPGDGSDSYSLAIP
+26 EPGDGSEPYSLAIP

-96 EGKTKEDIGREA
+96 KGKSKDDIGREA
-108 FEKEVWS
+108 FEKEVWD

-124 TSQLRRLGSSS
+124 TSQLRRLGSSL
-135 DWSSERFTL
+135 DWSTERFTL
-144 DDDYQHAVKSAF
+144 DDEYQHAVLKAF
-156 IQLFNEGLIYQGK
+156 IQLFEEGLIYQGK

-185 EVINKDLTIK
+185 EVINKELKIK
-195 IWEIKYQ
+195 IWEIQYQ
-202 LEETDECV
+202 LEGADEFV

-222 DMALAVNPKD
+222 DMALAVNPSD
-232 KRFVHL
+232 ERFVHL
-238 IGKNAAIP
+238 IGKNASIP
-246 LCDRVIPIVADEY
+246 LCNRLVPIVADDY
-259 VDLEFGTGVVKITPG
+259 VDPEFGTGVVKITPG
-274 HDFNDYEI
+274 HDFNDYEL
-282 GKRHGLHMDNNLQC
+282 GKRHGLHMDDTLQC
-296 HIGNESEFDPI
+296 HAGDEAAFAPI
-307 SILNKA
+307 SILNKK
-313 VEIIGVAPKKFN
+313 VEIVGVAPKKFH
-325 GMDRFEARKVL
+325 GMDRFEARKSIL
-336 LEDLK
+336 KDLYK
-341 KQKLLVAE
+341 EKLLVSE
-349 NEYESTLPYG
+349 EEYESTLPYG

-430 YDESNQPFAGF
+430 YDESNKPYAGF
-441 SEKDVREKHGLKG
+441 SEEDVREKHHLTG

-559 ELLAK
+559 DLLAK
-564 RTEDLMQPKLKEKI
+564 RTEGMMQPQLKEKI
-578 IKQTKKQFPNGIES
+578 IKQTKKQFPDGIES

-634 FIEMQVTNHDYKSGD
+634 FIEMQASSHNYQSGD
-649 GSSDILSDWMG
+649 TSEDILSRWIG
-660 SKIHQAS
+660 SKIQHTA
-667 ENCQAHIKNYRFDLA
+667 ENCQTHIKQYRFDLA

-687 ELVWSNFC
+687 ELVWSHFC
-695 DWYIEFSKVAIQ
+695 DWYIEFNKAAIQ
-707 KSEKKDKTNN
+707 KSDDHEQTNR
-717 LISNLITNFYS
+717 LIGNLITNFYS

-748 ALLVKKE
+748 ANLANTE

-760 VQSGFAHAR
+760 VESGFAHAR
-769 TLNEKTEKQ
+769 TTDNNTEKYI
-778 VDEIIN
+778 DEIIN
-784 IVSALRVIRAEN
+784 IISALRVIRAEN
-796 LNIQNETLHLILST
+796 QNIKNENLHLIIST
-810 DMSLEMQS
+810 DLNSEIQA
-818 VVAGQEDIIAGIAKL
+818 VIHENEAVIAGIAKL
-833 DGIKF
+833 DGIEF
-838 TDEVP
+838 TDNVP
-843 KESIEKTMSGYKIII
+843 AESIEKTMGGYKLAI

-863 IDPKEELTRLQKE
+863 IDPAEEIERLQRE
-876 LTDVENDIKII
+876 LEGVENDIKII
-887 NSKLANKKF
+887 SSKLANKQF
-896 IAKAPPAVVEK
+896 VEKAPAAVVEK
-907 EKAKIEEAENKKGML
+907 EKAKITDAENKKAML

-929 RS
+929 QP

>member
-1 MGKKPYNPSEI
+1 MDKKPYDPSEI

-26 EPGDGSDSYSLAIP
+26 EPGDGSEPYSLAIP

-96 EGKTKEDIGREA
+96 KGKSKDDIGREA
-108 FEKEVWS
+108 FEKEVWD

-124 TSQLRRLGSSS
+124 TSQLRRLGSSL
-135 DWSSERFTL
+135 DWSTERFTL
-144 DDDYQHAVKSAF
+144 DDEYQHAVLKAF
-156 IQLFNEGLIYQGK
+156 IQLFEEGLIYQGK

-185 EVINKDLTIK
+185 EVINKELKVK
-195 IWEIKYQ
+195 IWEIQYQ
-202 LEETDECV
+202 LEGADEFV

-222 DMALAVNPKD
+222 DMALAVNPSD
-232 KRFVHL
+232 ERFVHL
-238 IGKNAAIP
+238 IGKNASIP
-246 LCDRVIPIVADEY
+246 LCNRLIPIVADDY
-259 VDLEFGTGVVKITPG
+259 VDPEFGTGVVKITPG
-274 HDFNDYEI
+274 HDFNDYEL
-282 GKRHGLHMDNNLQC
+282 GKRHGLHMDDTLQC
-296 HIGNESEFDPI
+296 HAGDEAAFAPI
-307 SILNKA
+307 SILNKK
-313 VEIIGVAPKKFN
+313 VEIIGVAPKKFH
-325 GMDRFEARKVL
+325 GMDRFEARKSIL
-336 LEDLK
+336 KDLDK
-341 KQKLLVAE
+341 EKLLVSE
-349 NEYESTLPYG
+349 EEYESTLPYG

-430 YDESNQPFAGF
+430 YDESNKPYAGF
-441 SEKDVREKHGLKG
+441 SEEDVREKHHLTG

-559 ELLAK
+559 DLIAK
-564 RTEDLMQPKLKEKI
+564 RTEGMMQPQLKEKI

-634 FIEMQVTNHDYKSGD
+634 FIEMQAANHNYQ
-649 GSSDILSDWMG
+649 SSDTSEDILSRWIG
-660 SKIHQAS
+660 SKIQHTA
-667 ENCQAHIKNYRFDLA
+667 ENCQTHIKQYRFDLA

-687 ELVWSNFC
+687 ELVWSHFC
-695 DWYIEFSKVAIQ
+695 DWYIEFNKAAIQ
-707 KSEKKDKTNN
+707 KSDDHEQTNR
-717 LISNLITNFYS
+717 LIGNLITNFYS

-748 ALLVKKE
+748 ANLANTE

-760 VQSGFAHAR
+760 VESGFAHAR
-769 TLNEKTEKQ
+769 TTDNNTEKYM
-778 VDEIIN
+778 DEIIN
-784 IVSALRVIRAEN
+784 IISALRVIRAEN
-796 LNIQNETLHLILST
+796 QNIKNENLHLIIST
-810 DMSLEMQS
+810 DLNSEIQA
-818 VVAGQEDIIAGIAKL
+818 VIHENEAVIAGIAKL
-833 DGIKF
+833 DEIEF
-838 TDEVP
+838 TDNVP
-843 KESIEKTMSGYKIII
+843 AESIEKTMGGYKLAI

-863 IDPKEELTRLQKE
+863 IDPVEEMERLQKE
-876 LTDVENDIKII
+876 LEGVENDIKII
-887 NSKLANKKF
+887 SSKLANKQF
-896 IAKAPPAVVEK
+896 VEKAPAAVVEK
-907 EKAKIEEAENKKGML
+907 EKAKITDAENKKAML

-929 RS
+929 QP

>member
-1 MGKKPYNPSEI
+1 MDKKPYDPSEI

-26 EPGDGSDSYSLAIP
+26 EPGDGSEPYSLAIP

-96 EGKTKEDIGREA
+96 KGKSKDDIGREA
-108 FEKEVWS
+108 FEKEVWD

-124 TSQLRRLGSSS
+124 TSQLRRLGSSL
-135 DWSSERFTL
+135 DWSTERFTL
-144 DDDYQHAVKSAF
+144 DDEYQHAVLKAF
-156 IQLFNEGLIYQGK
+156 IQLFEEGLIYQGK

-185 EVINKDLTIK
+185 EVINKELKVK
-195 IWEIKYQ
+195 IWEIQYQ
-202 LEETDECV
+202 LEGADEFV

-222 DMALAVNPKD
+222 DMALAVNPSD
-232 KRFVHL
+232 ERFVHL
-238 IGKNAAIP
+238 IGKNASIP
-246 LCDRVIPIVADEY
+246 LCNRLIPIVADDY
-259 VDLEFGTGVVKITPG
+259 VDPEFGTGVVKITPG
-274 HDFNDYEI
+274 HDFNDYEL
-282 GKRHGLHMDNNLQC
+282 GKRHGLHMDDTLQC
-296 HIGNESEFDPI
+296 HAGDEAAFAPI
-307 SILNKA
+307 SILNKK
-313 VEIIGVAPKKFN
+313 VEIIGVAPKKFH
-325 GMDRFEARKVL
+325 GMDRFEARKSIL
-336 LEDLK
+336 KDLDK
-341 KQKLLVAE
+341 EKLLVSE
-349 NEYESTLPYG
+349 EEYESTLPYG

-430 YDESNQPFAGF
+430 YDESNKPYAGF
-441 SEKDVREKHGLKG
+441 SEEDVREKHHLTG

-559 ELLAK
+559 DLIAK
-564 RTEDLMQPKLKEKI
+564 RTEGMMQPQLKEKI
-578 IKQTKKQFPNGIES
+578 IKQTKKQFPDGIES

-634 FIEMQVTNHDYKSGD
+634 FIEMQAANHNYQ
-649 GSSDILSDWMG
+649 SSDTSEDILSRWIG
-660 SKIHQAS
+660 SKIQHTA
-667 ENCQAHIKNYRFDLA
+667 ENCQTHIKQYRFDLA

-687 ELVWSNFC
+687 ELVWSHFC
-695 DWYIEFSKVAIQ
+695 DWYIEFNKAAIQ
-707 KSEKKDKTNN
+707 KSDDHEQTNR
-717 LISNLITNFYS
+717 LIGNLITNFYS

-748 ALLVKKE
+748 ANLANTE

-760 VQSGFAHAR
+760 VESGFAHAR
-769 TLNEKTEKQ
+769 TTDNNTEKYM
-778 VDEIIN
+778 DEIIN
-784 IVSALRVIRAEN
+784 IISALRVIRAEN
-796 LNIQNETLHLILST
+796 QNIKNENLHLIIST
-810 DMSLEMQS
+810 DLNSEIQA
-818 VVAGQEDIIAGIAKL
+818 VIHENEAVIAGIAKL
-833 DGIKF
+833 DKIEF
-838 TDEVP
+838 TDNVP
-843 KESIEKTMSGYKIII
+843 AESIEKTMGGYKLAI

-863 IDPKEELTRLQKE
+863 IDPVEEMERLQKE
-876 LTDVENDIKII
+876 LEGVENDIKII
-887 NSKLANKKF
+887 SSKLANKQF
-896 IAKAPPAVVEK
+896 VEKAPAAVVEK
-907 EKAKIEEAENKKGML
+907 EKAKITDAENKKAML

-929 RS
+929 QP

>member
-1 MGKKPYNPSEI
+1 MDKKPYDPSEI
-12 EQKLYQEWEDSGLF
+12 EQKLYQEWETSGLF
-26 EPGDGSDSYSLAIP
+26 EPGKGAESYSLAIP

-96 EGKTKEDIGREA
+96 EGKSKESIGREA
-108 FEKEVWS
+108 FEKEVWD

-124 TSQLRRLGSSS
+124 TSQLRRLGSSL

-144 DDDYQHAVKSAF
+144 DDEYQHAVQSAF
-156 IQLFNEGLIYQGK
+156 IQLFEDGLIYQGK

-185 EVINKDLTIK
+185 EVVNKDLTIK

-202 LEETDECV
+202 LEDSDQFV

-222 DMALAVNPKD
+222 DMALAVNPGD
-232 KRFVHL
+232 ERFSHL
-238 IGKNAAIP
+238 IGKNAEIP
-246 LCDRVIPIVADEY
+246 LCNRLIPIVADDY
-259 VDLEFGTGVVKITPG
+259 VDPEFGTGVVKITPG
-274 HDFNDYEI
+274 HDFNDYEL
-282 GKRHGLHMDNNLQC
+282 GKRHGLHLVDETQC
-296 HIGNESEFDPI
+296 GTGTEKEFDPI
-307 SILNKA
+307 SILSKA
-313 VEIIGVAPKKFN
+313 VKIIGIAPEKFH
-325 GMDRFEARKVL
+325 GMDRFDARAEL
-336 LEDLK
+336 LSDLK
-341 KQKLLVAE
+341 E
-349 NEYESTLPYG
+349 NDYLIKESEYESTLPYG
-359 DRSDQIL
+359 DRSDQVL

-385 IEAVKSKEIQFVPAN
+385 IEAVKTKEITFVPAN

-414 WCISRQ
+414 WCVSRQ

-430 YDESNQPFAGF
+430 YDENGQAFAGH
-441 SEKDVREKHGLKG
+441 SEEDVREKNNLAGPLI
-454 ELRQEEDVLD
+454 QEEDVLD

-475 TMGWPEENEKL
+475 TLGWPEKTSKL
-486 KLFHPTTTL
+486 ELFHPTTAL

-510 MMTKHFMKEVPFK
+510 MMTKYLMKEVPFK

-559 ELLAK
+559 ALLEK
-564 RTEDLMQPKLKEKI
+564 RTEGMMQPQLKEKI
-578 IKQTKKQFPNGIES
+578 IKQTKKQFPDGIDS

-634 FIEMQVTNHDYKSGD
+634 FIEMQAATHSYQPAEHKADA
-649 GSSDILSDWMG
+649 LSDWM
-660 SKIHQAS
+660 SQKIFQS
-667 ENCQAHIKNYRFDLA
+667 SLNCKTHIETYRFDLA
-682 SAEIY
+682 AAEIY

-695 DWYIEFSKVAIQ
+695 DWNIELSKVAIQ
-707 KSEKKDKTNN
+707 KSTDPSVTADLIGN
-717 LISNLITNFYS
+717 LFKNFEN
-728 ILELLHPF
+728 ILKLLHPF

-742 ELSSKL
+742 ELFAKMN
-748 ALLVKKE
+748 ALK
-755 KSGFL
+755 GFDGRQFL
-760 VQSGFAHAR
+760 VEAGFANL
-769 TLNEKTEKQ
+769 TTSKDNG
-778 VDEIIN
+778 VDELIN
-784 IVSALRVIRAEN
+784 IISELRVIRSEN
-796 LNIQNETLHLILST
+796 ANIKDETLHLVLSGNLAPS
-810 DMSLEMQS
+810 MVKLI
-818 VVAGQEDIIAGIAKL
+818 QEFEEIVCGIAKL
-833 DGIKF
+833 DAIEF
-838 TDEVP
+838 STDDYE
-843 KESIEKTMSGYKIII
+843 ESIEKAMTNYKIII
-858 PLEGL
+858 PLAGL
-863 IDPKEELTRLQKE
+863 IDPEEELERLRKE
-876 LTDVENDIKII
+876 LGNVENDIKII
-887 NSKLANKKF
+887 SSKLENEQF
-896 IAKAPPAVVEK
+896 VAKAPEAVVQK
-907 EKAKIEEAENKKGML
+907 EKGKITTAENKKLML

-929 RS
+929 QS

>member
-1 MGKKPYNPSEI
+1 MDKKPYDPSEI
-12 EQKLYQEWEDSGLF
+12 EQKLYQEWEESGLF
-26 EPGDGSDSYSLAIP
+26 KPDDSLDTYSLAIP

-96 EGKTKEDIGREA
+96 EGTTKESIGRQA
-108 FEKEVWS
+108 FEQKVWD

-124 TSQLRRLGSSS
+124 TAQLRRLGSSL

-144 DDDYQHAVKSAF
+144 DDDYQNAVISAF
-156 IQLFNEGLIYQGK
+156 IQLFDEGLIYQGK

-185 EVINKDLTIK
+185 EVINKDQVIK

-202 LEETDECV
+202 LEDSGEFV

-222 DMALAVNPKD
+222 DMALAVNPND
-232 KRFVHL
+232 QRFIHL
-238 IGKNAAIP
+238 IGKNASIP
-246 LCDRVIPIVADEY
+246 LCNRMIPIVADDY
-259 VDLEFGTGVVKITPG
+259 VDPEFGTGVVKITPG
-274 HDFNDYEI
+274 HDFNDYEL
-282 GKRHGLHMDNNLQC
+282 GKRHGLHLDKNSLC
-296 HIGNESEFDPI
+296 HVGDEDAFAPI
-307 SILNKA
+307 SILNKK
-313 VEIIGVAPKKFN
+313 VEIVGIAPKKFH
-325 GMDRFEARKVL
+325 GMDRFDARKLL
-336 LEDLK
+336 LEDL
-341 KQKLLVAE
+341 QKEELLISE
-349 NEYESTLPYG
+349 DKYESTLPYG

-385 IEAVKSKEIQFVPAN
+385 IEAVKSKEIQFVPNN

-430 YDESNQPFAGF
+430 YDESNQPYAGF
-441 SEKDVREKHGLKG
+441 SEKDVREKNDLQGS
-454 ELRQEEDVLD
+454 LRQEEDVLD

-475 TMGWPEENEKL
+475 TMGWPDKNEKL
-486 KLFHPTTTL
+486 NLFHPTTTL

-510 MMTKHFMKEVPFK
+510 MMTKHLMKEIPFN

-543 GNILDPID
+543 GNIIDPID
-551 LIDGVSLE
+551 LIDGISLDD
-559 ELLAK
+559 LLLK
-564 RTEDLMQPKLKEKI
+564 RTEGLMQPQLKDKI
-578 IKQTKKQFPNGIES
+578 IKQTRKQFPDGIES

-624 FCNKIWNAFR
+624 FCNKLWNAFR
-634 FIEMQVTNHDYKSGD
+634 FIEMQAINHDYQTQD
-649 GSSDILSDWMG
+649 NTSDLLSEWMG
-660 SKIHQAS
+660 AKLKQTSDS
-667 ENCQAHIKNYRFDLA
+667 CQAHIKNYRFDLA

-695 DWYIEFSKVAIQ
+695 DWYLEFNKVAIQ
-707 KSEKKDKTNN
+707 KSENKTQINELIAN
-717 LISNLITNFYS
+717 LIVNFSN

-742 ELSSKL
+742 ELSTKL
-748 ALLVKKE
+748 ALLCKKE
-755 KSGFL
+755 KSEFL
-760 VQSGFAHAR
+760 VQSGF
-769 TLNEKTEKQ
+769 TDIGSINEKSEHQ
-778 VDEIIN
+778 LNGIID
-784 IVSALRVIRAEN
+784 IVTAIRVIRAEN
-796 LNIQNETLHLILST
+796 PSIKNEVLHLIIST
-810 DMSLEMQS
+810 DMSSEMQS
-818 VVAGQEDIIAGIAKL
+818 LVAEQESIISGIARL
-833 DGIKF
+833 DGIEF
-838 TDEVP
+838 GNEAPT
-843 KESIEKTMSGYKIII
+843 ESIEKTLDGYKIII

-863 IDPKEELTRLQKE
+863 INPEEERTRLQKE
-876 LTDVENDIKII
+876 LTKLEDEIKII
-887 NSKLANKKF
+887 SSKLDNKQF
-896 IAKAPPAVVEK
+896 IAKAPAEVIHK
-907 EKAKIEEAENKKGML
+907 EKKKIEDVENKKKML
-922 EKSIAKL
+922 EKSIL
-929 RS
+929 NLQI

>member
-1 MGKKPYNPSEI
+1 MDKKPYDPSEI

-26 EPGDGSDSYSLAIP
+26 EPGDGSEPYSLAIP

-96 EGKTKEDIGREA
+96 KGKSKDDIGREA
-108 FEKEVWS
+108 FEKEVWD

-124 TSQLRRLGSSS
+124 TSQLRRLGSSL
-135 DWSSERFTL
+135 DWSTERFTL
-144 DDDYQHAVKSAF
+144 DDEYQHAVLKAF
-156 IQLFNEGLIYQGK
+156 IQLFEEGLIYQGK

-185 EVINKDLTIK
+185 EVINKELKIK
-195 IWEIKYQ
+195 IWEIQYQ
-202 LEETDECV
+202 LEGADEFV

-222 DMALAVNPKD
+222 DMALAVNPSD
-232 KRFVHL
+232 ERFVHL
-238 IGKNAAIP
+238 IGKNASIP
-246 LCDRVIPIVADEY
+246 LCNRLVPIVADDY
-259 VDLEFGTGVVKITPG
+259 VDPEFGTGVVKITPG
-274 HDFNDYEI
+274 HDFNDYEL
-282 GKRHGLHMDNNLQC
+282 GKRHGLHMDDTLQC
-296 HIGNESEFDPI
+296 HAGDEAAFAPI
-307 SILNKA
+307 SILNKK
-313 VEIIGVAPKKFN
+313 VEIVGVAPKKFH
-325 GMDRFEARKVL
+325 GMDRFEARKSIL
-336 LEDLK
+336 KDLDK
-341 KQKLLVAE
+341 EKLLVSE
-349 NEYESTLPYG
+349 EEYESTLPYG

-430 YDESNQPFAGF
+430 YDESNKPYAGF
-441 SEKDVREKHGLKG
+441 SEEDVREKHHLTG

-559 ELLAK
+559 DLLAK
-564 RTEDLMQPKLKEKI
+564 RTEGMMQPQLKEKI
-578 IKQTKKQFPNGIES
+578 IKQTKKQFPDGIES

-634 FIEMQVTNHDYKSGD
+634 FIEMQASSHNYQSGD
-649 GSSDILSDWMG
+649 TSEDILSRWIG
-660 SKIHQAS
+660 SKIQHTA
-667 ENCQAHIKNYRFDLA
+667 ENCQTHIKQYRFDLA

-687 ELVWSNFC
+687 ELVWSHFC
-695 DWYIEFSKVAIQ
+695 DWYIEFNKAAIQ
-707 KSEKKDKTNN
+707 KSDDHEQTNR
-717 LISNLITNFYS
+717 LIGNLITNFYS

-748 ALLVKKE
+748 ANLANTE

-760 VQSGFAHAR
+760 VESGFAHAR
-769 TLNEKTEKQ
+769 TTDNNTEKYI
-778 VDEIIN
+778 DEIIN
-784 IVSALRVIRAEN
+784 IISALRVIRAEN
-796 LNIQNETLHLILST
+796 QNIKNENLHLIIST
-810 DMSLEMQS
+810 DLNSEIQA
-818 VVAGQEDIIAGIAKL
+818 VIHENEAVIAGIAKL
-833 DGIKF
+833 DGIEF
-838 TDEVP
+838 TDNVP
-843 KESIEKTMSGYKIII
+843 AESIEKTMGGYKLAI

-863 IDPKEELTRLQKE
+863 IDPAEEMERLQKE
-876 LTDVENDIKII
+876 LEGVENDIKII
-887 NSKLANKKF
+887 SSKLANKQF
-896 IAKAPPAVVEK
+896 VEKAPAAVVEK
-907 EKAKIEEAENKKGML
+907 EKAKITDAENKKAML

-929 RS
+929 QP

>member
-1 MGKKPYNPSEI
+1 MDKKPYDPSEI

-26 EPGDGSDSYSLAIP
+26 EPGDGSESYSIAIP

-61 LIRYHR
+61 LIRYYR

-96 EGKTKEDIGREA
+96 EGKSKDDIGRES
-108 FEKEVWS
+108 FEKEVWN

-124 TSQLRRLGSSS
+124 TSQLRRLGSSL

-144 DDDYQHAVKSAF
+144 DDEYQHAVLNAF
-156 IQLFNEGLIYQGK
+156 IQLFEEGLIYQGK

-185 EVINKDLTIK
+185 EVINKELKIK
-195 IWEIKYQ
+195 IWEIRYQ
-202 LEETDECV
+202 LEGADEFV

-222 DMALAVNPKD
+222 DMALAVNPSD
-232 KRFVHL
+232 KRFAHL
-238 IGKNAAIP
+238 IGKNASIP
-246 LCDRVIPIVADEY
+246 LCDRLIPIVADDY
-259 VDLEFGTGVVKITPG
+259 VDPEFGTGVVKITPG
-274 HDFNDYEI
+274 HDFNDYEL
-282 GKRHGLHMDNNLQC
+282 GKRHGLHMDDALQC
-296 HIGNESEFDPI
+296 HPGDEAAFAPI
-307 SILNKA
+307 SILNKK
-313 VEIIGVAPKKFN
+313 VEIIGVAPKKFH
-325 GMDRFEARKVL
+325 GMDRFEARKSIL
-336 LEDLK
+336 KDLDK
-341 KQKLLVAE
+341 EELLVSE
-349 NEYESTLPYG
+349 EEYESTLPYG

-430 YDESNQPFAGF
+430 YDESNQPYAGL
-441 SEKDVREKHGLKG
+441 SEDDVRKKHNLTG

-559 ELLAK
+559 DLLAK
-564 RTEDLMQPKLKEKI
+564 RTEGMMQPQLKEKI
-578 IKQTKKQFPNGIES
+578 IKQTKKQFPDGIES

-597 LRYTYYSLASPG
+597 LRYTFYSLASPG

-634 FIEMQVTNHDYKSGD
+634 FIEMQATNHNYQSGD
-649 GSSDILSDWMG
+649 ISEDILSGWIG
-660 SKIHQAS
+660 SKIQQTA
-667 ENCQAHIKNYRFDLA
+667 ENCHTHIKNYRFDLA

-687 ELVWSNFC
+687 ELVWSHFC

-707 KSEKKDKTNN
+707 KSEDHDQTNN
-717 LISNLITNFYS
+717 LIGNLITNFYG

-748 ALLVKKE
+748 AELANAE

-760 VQSGFAHAR
+760 VESGFAHAR
-769 TLNEKTEKQ
+769 IINNNTEKQ
-778 VDEIIN
+778 IDEIIN
-784 IVSALRVIRAEN
+784 IISALRVIRAEN
-796 LNIQNETLHLILST
+796 QNIKNENLHLIIST
-810 DMSLEMQS
+810 DLSSEIQT
-818 VVAGQEDIIAGIAKL
+818 VIHENEAVIAGIAKL
-833 DGIKF
+833 DEIEF
-838 TDEVP
+838 TDNVP
-843 KESIEKTMSGYKIII
+843 AESIEKTMSGYKLII

-863 IDPKEELTRLQKE
+863 IDPEEEMARLQKE
-876 LTDVENDIKII
+876 LESVENDIKII
-887 NSKLANKKF
+887 TSKLANKKF
-896 IAKAPPAVVEK
+896 VEKAPAAVVDK
-907 EKAKIEEAENKKGML
+907 EKAKIADAENKKAML
-922 EKSIAKL
+922 EKSIVKL
-929 RS
+929 QP

>member
-1 MGKKPYNPSEI
+1 MDKKPYDPSEI
-12 EQKLYQEWEDSGLF
+12 EEKLYQEWESSGLF
-26 EPGDGSDSYSLAIP
+26 EPGEDSDSYSLAIP

-96 EGKTKEDIGREA
+96 EGKSKESIGREA
-108 FEKEVWS
+108 FEAEVWD

-124 TSQLRRLGSSS
+124 TSQLRRLGSSL

-144 DDDYQHAVKSAF
+144 DDEYQHAVQSAF
-156 IQLFNEGLIYQGK
+156 IQLFEDGLIYQGK

-185 EVINKDLTIK
+185 EVVNKDLTIK

-202 LEETDECV
+202 LEDSDQFV

-222 DMALAVNPKD
+222 DMALAVNPGD
-232 KRFVHL
+232 ERFSHL
-238 IGKNAAIP
+238 IGKNAEIP
-246 LCDRVIPIVADEY
+246 LCNRLIPIVADDY
-259 VDLEFGTGVVKITPG
+259 VDPEFGTGVVKITPG
-274 HDFNDYEI
+274 HDFNDYEL
-282 GKRHGLHMDNNLQC
+282 GKRHGLHLVDETQC
-296 HIGNESEFDPI
+296 GIGTEKEFDPI
-307 SILNKA
+307 SILSKA
-313 VEIIGVAPKKFN
+313 VKIIGIAPEKFH
-325 GMDRFEARKVL
+325 GMDRFDARAEL
-336 LEDLK
+336 LNDLK
-341 KQKLLVAE
+341 E
-349 NEYESTLPYG
+349 NDCLIKESEYESTLPYG

-385 IEAVKSKEIQFVPAN
+385 IEAVKTKEITFVPAN

-414 WCISRQ
+414 WCVSRQ

-430 YDESNQPFAGF
+430 YDENGQAFAGH
-441 SEKDVREKHGLKG
+441 SEDDVRAKNTLTGPLT
-454 ELRQEEDVLD
+454 QEEDVLD

-475 TMGWPEENEKL
+475 TLGWPEKNSKL
-486 KLFHPTTTL
+486 ELFHPTTAL

-510 MMTKHFMKEVPFK
+510 MMTKYFMKEVPFK

-559 ELLAK
+559 ELLEK
-564 RTEDLMQPKLKEKI
+564 RTEGMMQPQLKEKI
-578 IKQTKKQFPNGIES
+578 IKQTKKQFPDGIDS

-634 FIEMQVTNHDYKSGD
+634 FIEMQAVNHEYQPTTPKADD
-649 GSSDILSDWMG
+649 FSDWM
-660 SKIHQAS
+660 SQKINQTS
-667 ENCQAHIKNYRFDLA
+667 INCKTHIETYRFDLA
-682 SAEIY
+682 AAEIY

-695 DWYIEFSKVAIQ
+695 DWYIELNKVAIQ
-707 KSEKKDKTNN
+707 ASNNNDETNN
-717 LISNLITNFYS
+717 LISNLIVNFDS
-728 ILELLHPF
+728 ILRLLHPF

-742 ELSSKL
+742 DLSSKL
-748 ALLVKKE
+748 AILEGKDKSEFLV
-755 KSGFL
+755 KSGFT
-760 VQSGFAHAR
+760 QHQPSNNATAEHI
-769 TLNEKTEKQ
+769 E
-778 VDEIIN
+778 EIIN
-784 IVSALRVIRAEN
+784 IISAIRVIRAEN
-796 LNIQNETLHLILST
+796 TPIKNETLHLILSA
-810 DMSLEMQS
+810 DMNSKLQS
-818 VVAGQEDIIAGIAKL
+818 MVTEKESIIASIAKL
-833 DGIKF
+833 DGVEF
-838 TDEVP
+838 TNEIPDEA
-843 KESIEKTMSGYKIII
+843 IEKAMIGYKIII

-863 IDPKEELTRLQKE
+863 IDPELELSRLTKE
-876 LTDVENDIKII
+876 LSKVENDIKII
-887 NSKLANKKF
+887 NSKLSNEQF
-896 IAKAPPAVVEK
+896 VAKAPEAVIIKEK
-907 EKAKIEEAENKKGML
+907 EKLASAVEKKSMVESSL
-922 EKSIAKL
+922 LKL
-929 RS
+929 NS

>member
-1 MGKKPYNPSEI
+1 MDKKPYDPSEI
-12 EQKLYQEWEDSGLF
+12 EEKLYQEWESSGLF
-26 EPGDGSDSYSLAIP
+26 EPGEDSDSYSLAIP

-96 EGKTKEDIGREA
+96 EGKSKESIGREA
-108 FEKEVWS
+108 FEAEVWD

-124 TSQLRRLGSSS
+124 TSQLRRLGSSL

-144 DDDYQHAVKSAF
+144 DDEYQHAVQSAF
-156 IQLFNEGLIYQGK
+156 IQLFEDGLIYQGK

-185 EVINKDLTIK
+185 EVVNKDLTIK

-202 LEETDECV
+202 LEDSDQFV

-222 DMALAVNPKD
+222 DMALAVNPGD
-232 KRFVHL
+232 ERFSHL
-238 IGKNAAIP
+238 IGKNAEIP
-246 LCDRVIPIVADEY
+246 LCNRLIPIVGDDY
-259 VDLEFGTGVVKITPG
+259 VDPEFGTGVVKITPG
-274 HDFNDYEI
+274 HDFNDYEL
-282 GKRHGLHMDNNLQC
+282 GKRHGLHLVDETQC
-296 HIGNESEFDPI
+296 GTGTEKEFDPI
-307 SILNKA
+307 SILSKA
-313 VEIIGVAPKKFN
+313 VKIIGIAPEKFH
-325 GMDRFEARKVL
+325 GMDRFDARAEL
-336 LEDLK
+336 LNDLK
-341 KQKLLVAE
+341 E
-349 NEYESTLPYG
+349 NDCLIKESEYESTLPYG

-385 IEAVKSKEIQFVPAN
+385 IEAVKTKEITFVPAN

-414 WCISRQ
+414 WCVSRQ

-430 YDESNQPFAGF
+430 YDENGQAFAGH
-441 SEKDVREKHGLKG
+441 SEDDVRAKNTLTGPLT
-454 ELRQEEDVLD
+454 QEEDVLD

-475 TMGWPEENEKL
+475 TLGWPEKNSKL
-486 KLFHPTTTL
+486 ELFHPTTAL

-510 MMTKHFMKEVPFK
+510 MMTKYFMKEVPFK

-559 ELLAK
+559 ELLEK
-564 RTEDLMQPKLKEKI
+564 RTEGMMQPQLKEKI
-578 IKQTKKQFPNGIES
+578 IKQTKKQFPDGIDS

-634 FIEMQVTNHDYKSGD
+634 FIEMQAVNHEYQPTTPKADD
-649 GSSDILSDWMG
+649 FSDWM
-660 SKIHQAS
+660 SQKINQTS
-667 ENCQAHIKNYRFDLA
+667 INCKTHIETYRFDLA
-682 SAEIY
+682 AAEIY

-695 DWYIEFSKVAIQ
+695 DWYIELNKVAIQ
-707 KSEKKDKTNN
+707 ASDNNDETNN
-717 LISNLITNFYS
+717 LISNLIVNFDS
-728 ILELLHPF
+728 ILRLLHPF

-742 ELSSKL
+742 DLSSKL
-748 ALLVKKE
+748 AILEGKDKSEFLV
-755 KSGFL
+755 KSGFT
-760 VQSGFAHAR
+760 QHQPSNNNTAEHI
-769 TLNEKTEKQ
+769 E
-778 VDEIIN
+778 EIIN
-784 IVSALRVIRAEN
+784 IISAIRVIRAEN
-796 LNIQNETLHLILST
+796 TPIKNETLHLILSA
-810 DMSLEMQS
+810 DMNSELQS
-818 VVAGQEDIIAGIAKL
+818 MVTEKESIIASIAKL
-833 DGIKF
+833 DGVEF
-838 TDEVP
+838 TNEIPDEA
-843 KESIEKTMSGYKIII
+843 IEKAMIGYKIII

-863 IDPKEELTRLQKE
+863 IDPELELSRLTKE
-876 LTDVENDIKII
+876 LSKVENDIKII
-887 NSKLANKKF
+887 NSKLSNEQF
-896 IAKAPPAVVEK
+896 VAKAPEAVIIKEK
-907 EKAKIEEAENKKGML
+907 EKLASAVEKKSMVESSL
-922 EKSIAKL
+922 LKL
-929 RS
+929 NS

>member
-1 MGKKPYNPSEI
+1 MDKKPYDPSEI
-12 EQKLYQEWEDSGLF
+12 EQRLYQEWENSSLF
-26 EPGDGSDSYSLAIP
+26 TPDDGSESYSLAIP

-61 LIRYHR
+61 LIRYYR

-96 EGKTKEDIGREA
+96 EGKSKDGIGREA
-108 FEKEVWS
+108 FEKEVWN

-124 TSQLRRLGSSS
+124 TSQLRRLGSSL
-135 DWSSERFTL
+135 DWSTERFTL
-144 DDDYQHAVKSAF
+144 DDEYQHAVLSAF
-156 IQLFNEGLIYQGK
+156 IQLFEEGLIYQGK

-185 EVINKDLTIK
+185 EVVNKDLTIK

-202 LEETDECV
+202 LEGTDEFV

-222 DMALAVNPKD
+222 DMALAVNPDD
-232 KRFVHL
+232 KRFAHL
-238 IGKNAAIP
+238 VGKNAEIP
-246 LCDRVIPIVADEY
+246 LCDRVIPIVADDY
-259 VDLEFGTGVVKITPG
+259 VDAEFGTGVVKITPG
-274 HDFNDYEI
+274 HDFNDYEL
-282 GKRHGLHMDNNLQC
+282 GKRHGLYMNDSLQC
-296 HIGNESEFDPI
+296 HTGDEGAFSPI

-313 VEIIGVAPKKFN
+313 VEIIGVAPKKFH

-336 LEDLK
+336 LKDLEK
-341 KQKLLVAE
+341 ENFLVSE
-349 NEYESTLPYG
+349 KEYESTLPYG

-430 YDESNQPFAGF
+430 YDESNTPYAGF
-441 SEKDVREKHGLKG
+441 SEKDVRDKHNLKG
-454 ELRQEEDVLD
+454 VLYQEDDVLD

-475 TMGWPEENEKL
+475 TMGWPKKNEKL
-486 KLFHPTTTL
+486 NLFHPTTTL

-551 LIDGVSLE
+551 LIDGVSLD
-559 ELLAK
+559 ELLTK
-564 RTEDLMQPKLKEKI
+564 RTEGMMQPQLKEKI
-578 IKQTKKQFPNGIES
+578 IKQTKKQFPEGIES

-597 LRYTYYSLASPG
+597 LRYTFYSLASPG

-634 FIEMQVTNHDYKSGD
+634 FIEMQVTNHSYQPSQ
-649 GSSDILSDWMG
+649 SSEDILSDWMG
-660 SKIHQAS
+660 SKIHQTA
-667 ENCQAHIKNYRFDLA
+667 ENCQTHIKQYRFDLA

-695 DWYIEFSKVAIQ
+695 DWYIEFNKVAIQ
-707 KSEKKDKTNN
+707 NSEDAIQTNN
-717 LISNLITNFYS
+717 LIGNLITNFYS

-748 ALLVKKE
+748 AHLAKVE
-755 KSGFL
+755 KLGFM
-760 VQSGFAHAR
+760 VEGGFAHMRAS
-769 TLNEKTEKQ
+769 NKKTEQ
-778 VDEIIN
+778 QLDEIIS
-784 IVSALRVIRAEN
+784 IISALRVIRAEN
-796 LNIQNETLHLILST
+796 QNIKNEILNLIISNDLNS
-810 DMSLEMQS
+810 EMQS
-818 VVAGQEDIIAGIAKL
+818 VISENEAMIAGIAKL
-833 DGIKF
+833 YGIEFSDKIPA
-838 TDEVP
+838 EA
-843 KESIEKTMSGYKIII
+843 IEKTMDGYKLII

-863 IDPKEELTRLQKE
+863 IDPEEEMIRLQKE
-876 LTDVENDIKII
+876 LADVENDLKII
-887 NSKLANKKF
+887 NSKLANEQF
-896 IAKAPPAVVEK
+896 TSKAPPAVVEK
-907 EKAKIEEAENKKGML
+907 EKAKVLDAESKKALL

-929 RS
+929 QP

>member
-1 MGKKPYNPSEI
+1 MDKKPYDPSEI
-12 EQKLYQEWEDSGLF
+12 EEKLYQEWESSGLF
-26 EPGDGSDSYSLAIP
+26 EPGEDSDSYSLAIP

-96 EGKTKEDIGREA
+96 EGKSKESIGREA
-108 FEKEVWS
+108 FEAEVWD

-124 TSQLRRLGSSS
+124 TSQLRRLGSSL

-144 DDDYQHAVKSAF
+144 DDEYQHAVQSAF
-156 IQLFNEGLIYQGK
+156 IQLFEDGLIYQGK

-185 EVINKDLTIK
+185 EVVNKDLTIK

-202 LEETDECV
+202 LEDSDQFV

-222 DMALAVNPKD
+222 DMAL
-232 KRFVHL
+232 
-238 IGKNAAIP
+238 GKNAEIP
-246 LCDRVIPIVADEY
+246 LCNRLIPIVGDDY
-259 VDLEFGTGVVKITPG
+259 VDPEFGTGVVKITPG
-274 HDFNDYEI
+274 HDFNDYEL
-282 GKRHGLHMDNNLQC
+282 GKRHGLHLVDETQC
-296 HIGNESEFDPI
+296 GIGTEKEFDPI
-307 SILNKA
+307 SILSKA
-313 VEIIGVAPKKFN
+313 VKIIGIAPEKFH
-325 GMDRFEARKVL
+325 GMDRFDARAEL
-336 LEDLK
+336 LNDLK
-341 KQKLLVAE
+341 E
-349 NEYESTLPYG
+349 NDCLIKESEYESTLPYG

-385 IEAVKSKEIQFVPAN
+385 IEAVKTKEITFVPAN

-414 WCISRQ
+414 WCVSRQ

-430 YDESNQPFAGF
+430 YDENGQAFAGH
-441 SEKDVREKHGLKG
+441 SEDDVRAKNTLTGPLT
-454 ELRQEEDVLD
+454 QEEDVLD

-475 TMGWPEENEKL
+475 TLGWPEKNSKL
-486 KLFHPTTTL
+486 ELFHPTTAL

-510 MMTKHFMKEVPFK
+510 MMTKYFMKEVPFK

-559 ELLAK
+559 ELLEK
-564 RTEDLMQPKLKEKI
+564 RTEGMMQPQLKEKI
-578 IKQTKKQFPNGIES
+578 IKQTKKQFPDGIDS

-634 FIEMQVTNHDYKSGD
+634 FIEMQAVNHEYQPTTPKADD
-649 GSSDILSDWMG
+649 FSDWM
-660 SKIHQAS
+660 SQKINQTS
-667 ENCQAHIKNYRFDLA
+667 INCKTHIETYRFDLA
-682 SAEIY
+682 AAEIY

-695 DWYIEFSKVAIQ
+695 DWYIELNKVAIQ
-707 KSEKKDKTNN
+707 ASDNNDETNN
-717 LISNLITNFYS
+717 LISNLIVNFDS
-728 ILELLHPF
+728 ILRLLHPF

-742 ELSSKL
+742 DLSSKL
-748 ALLVKKE
+748 AILEGKDKSEFLV
-755 KSGFL
+755 KSGFT
-760 VQSGFAHAR
+760 QHQPSNNNTAEHI
-769 TLNEKTEKQ
+769 E
-778 VDEIIN
+778 EIIN
-784 IVSALRVIRAEN
+784 IISAIRVIRAEN
-796 LNIQNETLHLILST
+796 TPIKNETLHLILSA
-810 DMSLEMQS
+810 DMNSELQS
-818 VVAGQEDIIAGIAKL
+818 MVTEKESIIASIAKL
-833 DGIKF
+833 DGVEF
-838 TDEVP
+838 TNEIPDEA
-843 KESIEKTMSGYKIII
+843 IEKAMIGYKIII

-863 IDPKEELTRLQKE
+863 IDPELELSRLTKE
-876 LTDVENDIKII
+876 LSKVENDIKII
-887 NSKLANKKF
+887 NSKLSNEQF
-896 IAKAPPAVVEK
+896 VAKAPEAVIIKEK
-907 EKAKIEEAENKKGML
+907 EKLASAVEKKSMVESSL
-922 EKSIAKL
+922 LKL
-929 RS
+929 NS